1 MRVGSSAAKERC
13 ILVGGEGFAVSG
25 KFNKTWLAVAGVAVL
40 AGALG
45 VGWWMGKGQQPATPA
60 AVPAAQTATAAA
72 PQAANGGAPALP
84 ATATVGAADPFAAL
98 NCQPRQYNDALSLA
112 VTFTQ
117 PVDAKSNLDA
127 FLQVTDTGSTAGK
140 ADEDSE
146 SAAAAGQQPAS
157 VRPGDSAPKGKIV
170 KGNWVVGD
178 NPRVVY
184 FPYVQPQR
192 SYAITVRSGLPG
204 AGEKVALAEA
214 SHCEVSTQAMPPSFY
229 FASRGVV
236 LPAGQNGG
244 LPVATVNV
252 PEVDVQFL
260 RVSPERVPELFDTVL
275 GVGRT
280 PAASEDEDDN
290 GYDENDWRYAGNR
303 SLKGSVSNW
312 DLDRLNSL
320 TTSVYQGRFI
330 TDDKPNRRH
339 VTFLPVEGIK
349 ELQEPGIYVAVMSQ
363 PGRFRYESQVTYFY
377 VSDIGLHARRYSDR
391 IEAYSVSLKSGQ
403 AISGAVFEL
412 VDGAGK
418 PLAKA
423 AADAQGHVRFD
434 GSFANARVIRAS
446 RDKEMTVL
454 ALGEPALDLSEFDTG
469 GHASRANNLFVYA
482 GRNLY
487 RPGET
492 FHVSVLPRD
501 LDGRVLTPSPLTA
514 TIKRPDG
521 RTVQTALWQPQK
533 DLPGYVERAI
543 DLPLDAQTGTWMLEL
558 RVDPASRAP
567 DASWKF
573 QVEEFLPERMKMA
586 LTSGQDVLSPDEEL
600 TVDVQGD
607 YLYGA
612 PAAGNRLLAT
622 FQVKRDRF
630 ALAQQWPGFIFG
642 DVADDT
648 RRSFGELP
656 ETALDDKG
664 RAQLDVNPNA
674 SGTHSPMKVRVSASL
689 LESGGRPVVRSIE
702 RTVWP
707 ADKLIAVRPQFD
719 SDVARENAPAGFEV
733 IRANAQGK
741 VEPLAQA
748 QMRLF
753 REERQYYWRFDDQ
766 RGWNSG
772 YTETEEL
779 VDSRE
784 IALKDRTQLT
794 VPVKWGR
801 YRLEITDP
809 ETGETMRYR
818 FYAGWNAQDADAM
831 GNRPDRVQMKLEG
844 VPAKPGDTVKLT
856 LTPPHDGQALIT
868 VEGDRM
874 LWSKWV
880 AVKATGT
887 EVEIPVD
894 KEWKRHD
901 LYVAAAVFRPGSEG
915 DRVTPARALGLAFL
929 PIASADRKLD
939 VKLTAAPKVVPE
951 TKTTVRVKVDGAQG
965 KQAMVTLSAVDVGI
979 LNINQYATPDPLNYF
994 FGKHRYAPELL
1005 DMYGK
1010 LIEKMDGTKGKLKWG
1025 GDAAMRGDSKSLPKK
1040 VKLVD
1045 LFSGPVAL
1053 NAQGEADIPLDL
1065 PDFNGTLRLMAVA
1078 FTPDNYGS
1086 TDAEMVVAAPIVAE
1100 LNTPRFIT
1108 PGDQAAIALDVTN
1121 LSGAE
1126 QKISVKLEALDP
1138 LAIVDGVRTVT
1149 LKDKQR
1155 TTLRFTAT
1163 TTGSYGLGLMRL
1175 TVDGQ
1180 GGAKPVH
1187 IVRESVLQ
1195 VQPAHAPERQV
1206 RRLRLNPGES
1216 QPAQASWVASYYPDS
1231 TTVSLTVSNR
1241 PPFNVNR
1248 LVEDLLNYPYGCTEQ
1263 TISATM
1269 PWVMLDEESAK
1280 QFGLK
1285 PRTQAERA
1293 AKVAGAIGRLSGMR
1307 NSVGSYNL
1315 WSGSS
1320 SRDVWLTAYAV
1331 GFMQDARDRGF
1342 DVPESS
1348 LDRSRT
1354 WLLEQVQ
1361 QSTGAFGTWSANLRR
1376 NVEANRIDSSDAN
1389 VLREDHRRFAGLA
1402 TAALVLARDKK
1413 APLSTVRQLFDNYQE
1428 RARSPLPL
1436 VQLAAAFKLMGDEG
1450 RMKQALDLAMTRAY
1464 GININNRSSAYYDEW
1479 MGDYGSSVRD
1489 YALSYALVSQY
1500 ELRHERSENLLNQ
1513 LSSRLGNR
1521 SYLSTQEQM
1530 ALLLAARAAGGSKNT
1545 PWEAVL
1551 TVNGERKPLSGGKS
1565 DQTVSLAAADLAGTQ
1580 IQNTG
1585 SQSLFVEY
1593 DIQGSPTATP
1603 APRNDIIQLKRGWYR
1618 PDGRPWDGG
1627 TLQTGDMLVVWV
1639 QASANQN
1646 IPDGLLV
1653 DRVPAGFEVENLNL
1667 SQSPEMQDWKIG
1679 GRRVADA
1686 MSDSNIK
1693 HREFRDDRYVAA
1705 VSLGRGKVDV
1715 FYLVRVVTPGRYA
1728 VPSTVA
1734 EDMYRPE
1741 IRGVGEQWSTV
1752 EIRDRG
1758 AKRP

>member
-1 MRVGSSAAKERC
+1 MGKER
-13 ILVGGEGFAVSG
+13 
-25 KFNKTWLAVAGVAVL
+25 
-40 AGALG
+40 
-45 VGWWMGKGQQPATPA
+45 QPANPAPAVVSQPAPA
-60 AVPAAQTATAAA
+60 A
-72 PQAANGGAPALP
+72 GGGDAKPALP
-84 ATATVGAADPFAAL
+84 ASAVVGAAGPFAAL
-98 NCQPRQYNDALSLA
+98 SCQPRQYNDTLALA

-117 PVDAKSNLDA
+117 PVDAKANLDG
-127 FLQVTDTGSTAGK
+127 FLQVTDTGTAT
-140 ADEDSE
+140 DRDTE
-146 SAAAAGQQPAS
+146 SAATNGDQPAS
-157 VRPGDSAPKGKIV
+157 VRPGDSAPKGKIL

-178 NPRVVY
+178 NPRMVY

-192 SYAITVRSGLPG
+192 SYAISVRAGLPG
-204 AGEKVALAEA
+204 AGAGVKLADA
-214 SHCEVSTQAMPPSFY
+214 SNCEVNTQAMPPSFY

-252 PEVDVQFL
+252 SEVDVQFL

-275 GVGRT
+275 GVGRSS
-280 PAASEDEDDN
+280 ASADEEDD
-290 GYDENDWRYAGNR
+290 GGSEEDGWRYSDNR

-320 TTSVYQGRFI
+320 TTSVYQGRFL

-349 ELQEPGIYVAVMSQ
+349 ELQEPGIYIAVMSQ
-363 PGRFRYESQVTYFY
+363 PGRFRYEYQVTYFY

-391 IEAYSVSLKSGQ
+391 IEAYSVSLKSGT

-418 PLAKA
+418 SLAKA
-423 AADAQGHVRFD
+423 AADGQGHVRFD

-469 GHASRANNLFVYA
+469 GHISRPNNLFVYA

-492 FHVSVLPRD
+492 FNVSVLPRD

-521 RTVQTALWQPQK
+521 RTVLTTLWQPRK
-533 DLPGYVERAI
+533 DLPGYIERSI

-586 LTSGQDVLSPDEEL
+586 LTSGQEVLSPDETL

-612 PAAGNRLLAT
+612 PAAGNRLLSS
-622 FQVKRDRF
+622 FQVKRDRY
-630 ALAQQWPGFIFG
+630 ALPQEWPGFIFG
-642 DVADDT
+642 DVADDA
-648 RRSFGELP
+648 RRHFEELP

-664 RAQLDVNPNA
+664 RGQLEVDPRA
-674 SGTHSPMKVRVSASL
+674 SGTRSPMKVRVSASL

-702 RTVWP
+702 RSVWP
-707 ADKLIAVRPQFD
+707 ADRLIAVRPQFD
-719 SDVARENAPAGFEV
+719 GDVAREGAPAGFEV
-733 IRANAQGK
+733 LRVDAQGK
-741 VEPLAQA
+741 IAPLAQA
-748 QMRLF
+748 QMRLY

-784 IALKDRTQLT
+784 IALNDRAQLT

-801 YRLEITDP
+801 YRLEIADP
-809 ETGETMRYR
+809 ETGQTMRYR

-874 LWSKWV
+874 LWSTWV

-887 EVEIPVD
+887 QVEIPVD
-894 KEWKRHD
+894 KSWKRHD
-901 LYVAAAVFRPGSEG
+901 LYIAAAVFRPGSEG
-915 DRVTPARALGLAFL
+915 DRVTPARALGLTFL

-939 VKLTAAPKVVPE
+939 VKLTAAAKAVPE

-965 KQAMVTLSAVDVGI
+965 KQATVTLSAVDVGI
-979 LNINQYATPDPLNYF
+979 LNINQYRTPDPLDYF

-1045 LFSGPVAL
+1045 LFSGPVTL

-1086 TDAEMVVAAPIVAE
+1086 TDTEMVVAAPIVAE

-1126 QKISVKLEALDP
+1126 QKVTVKLEALDP
-1138 LAIVDGVRTVT
+1138 LGIVDGVKTVT

-1180 GGAKPVH
+1180 GGGKPVR

-1195 VQPAHAPERQV
+1195 VQPAYAAERQV
-1206 RRLRLNPGES
+1206 RRLRLNPGETNA
-1216 QPAQASWVASYYPDS
+1216 PQASWVASYYPDS
-1231 TTVSLTVSNR
+1231 TTVSMTVSNR
-1241 PPFNVNR
+1241 PPINVNR
-1248 LVEDLLNYPYGCTEQ
+1248 LVEGLLNYPYGCTEQ
-1263 TISATM
+1263 TISATL
-1269 PWVMLDEESAK
+1269 PWVMLDEAAAK

-1285 PRTQAERA
+1285 PRTQAERE
-1293 AKVAGAIGRLSGMR
+1293 AKVAGAIGRLAGMR
-1307 NSVGSYNL
+1307 NAVGSYNL
-1315 WSGSS
+1315 WSSSS

-1331 GFMQDARDRGF
+1331 GFMQDARDNGF
-1342 DVPESS
+1342 EVPEAS
-1348 LDRSRT
+1348 LDRSRQ

-1361 QSTGAFGTWSANLRR
+1361 QSSGAFGTWSANLKR
-1376 NVEANRIDSSDAN
+1376 NVESGRYDSNDAN
-1389 VLREDHRRFAGLA
+1389 ILREDHRRFAGLA
-1402 TAALVLARDKK
+1402 TAALALARDKK
-1413 APLSTVRQLFDNYQE
+1413 APLSTMRQLYDNYQE

-1450 RMKQALDLAMTRAY
+1450 RMKSALDQAMAREYGLNTRRNS
-1464 GININNRSSAYYDEW
+1464 GYYDEW
-1479 MGDYGSSVRD
+1479 LGDYGSSVRD
-1489 YALSYALVSQY
+1489 YALAYAIANKY
-1500 ELRHERSENLLNQ
+1500 ELHHERLDNLLTQ
-1513 LSSRLGNR
+1513 LASRLGNR

-1530 ALLLAARAAGGSKNT
+1530 SLLLAARAMGGDKAT
-1545 PWEAVL
+1545 PWSATL
-1551 TVNGERKPLSGGKS
+1551 TVNGSTKALAGGTS
-1565 DQTVSLAAADLAGTQ
+1565 DQTVSLSAADLAGVQ
-1580 IQNTG
+1580 LLNTG

-1593 DIQGSPTATP
+1593 DIQGSPTTAP
-1603 APRNDIIQLKRGWYR
+1603 APRNDVIQLKRGWYR

-1627 TLQTGDMLVVWV
+1627 SLQTGDMLVVWV

-1667 SQSPEMQDWKIG
+1667 SQSPEMQEWTIG
-1679 GRRVADA
+1679 GRRVAEA
-1686 MSDSNIK
+1686 MSDPNIK

>member
-1 MRVGSSAAKERC
+1 M
-13 ILVGGEGFAVSG
+13 
-25 KFNKTWLAVAGVAVL
+25 VL
-40 AGALG
+40 AGAIG
-45 VGWWMGKGQQPATPA
+45 VGWWMGKDKQAPAP
-60 AVPAAQTATAAA
+60 AAA
-72 PQAANGGAPALP
+72 PAVSAPAQAP
-84 ATATVGAADPFAAL
+84 AAAAPAETKPALGASATVGAPDPFAAL
-98 NCQPRQYNDALSLA
+98 TCQPRQYNDALSLS

-117 PVDAKSNLDA
+117 PVNAKAKLDD
-127 FLQVTDTGSTAGK
+127 FLQVTDLGASSGK
-140 ADEDSE
+140 ADQDSE
-146 SAAAAGQQPAS
+146 SAASDQPAS
-157 VRPGDSAPKGKIV
+157 VKPGDSAPQGKIV
-170 KGNWVVGD
+170 KGSWIVGD
-178 NPRVVY
+178 NPRMVY
-184 FPYVQPQR
+184 FPYIQPQR
-192 SYAITVRSGLPG
+192 KYAITVRSGLPG
-204 AGEKVALAEA
+204 AADKVVLTQA
-214 SHCEVSTQAMPPSFY
+214 SNCEVNTQAMPPSFY

-252 PEVDVQFL
+252 SEVDVQFL
-260 RVSPERVPELFDTVL
+260 RVAPDRVPELFETVL
-275 GVGRT
+275 GIGRKT
-280 PAASEDEDDN
+280 ADTSDDEDEGGYNEDDA
-290 GYDENDWRYAGNR
+290 WRYSDNR
-303 SLKGSVSNW
+303 GLKGSVSNW

-320 TTSVYQGRFI
+320 TTSVYQGRFL

-339 VTFLPVEGIK
+339 VTFLPVEGVK
-349 ELQEPGIYVAVMSQ
+349 ELQEPGIYIAVMSQ
-363 PGRFRYESQVTYFY
+363 PGRFRYEYQVTYFY

-391 IEAYSVSLKSGQ
+391 VEAYSVSLKSGQ
-403 AISGAVFEL
+403 AIPGAVFEL

-418 PLAKA
+418 TLAKA

-434 GSFANARVIRAS
+434 GSFTNARVIRAS

-454 ALGEPALDLSEFDTG
+454 ALAEPALDLSEFDTG
-469 GHASRANNLFVYA
+469 GHVSRPNNLFVYA

-492 FHVSVLPRD
+492 FNVSVLPRD
-501 LDGRVLTPSPLTA
+501 LDGRMLTPAPLTA

-521 RTVQTALWQPQK
+521 RVVQTTLWQPKK
-533 DLPGYVERAI
+533 DLVGYVERAI
-543 DLPLDAQTGTWMLEL
+543 DLPLDAQTGSWLLEL

-573 QVEEFLPERMKMA
+573 QVEEFLPERMKMT
-586 LTSGQDVLSPDEEL
+586 LTSEQEVLEPDEEL

-612 PAAGNRLLAT
+612 PAAGNRLLST

-630 ALAQQWPGFIFG
+630 AQAQKWPGFIFG

-656 ETALDDKG
+656 EAALDDKG
-664 RAQLDVNPNA
+664 YTQISINPNA

-702 RTVWP
+702 RSVWP
-707 ADKLIAVRPQFD
+707 AEKLIAVRPQFD
-719 SDVARENAPAGFEV
+719 SDVAREGAPAAFEV
-733 IRANAQGK
+733 IRVNAQG
-741 VEPLAQA
+741 ELQPLAQA

-784 IALKDRTQLT
+784 IALNDRTPLT

-801 YRLEITDP
+801 YRLEVADP

-818 FYAGWNAQDADAM
+818 FYAGWNAQDADSM

-844 VPAKPGDTVKLT
+844 VPAKPGDTVKVT
-856 LTPPHDGQALIT
+856 LTPPHDGQALVT

-874 LWSKWV
+874 LWSTWV

-887 EVEIPVD
+887 VVEIPVNKD
-894 KEWKRHD
+894 WKRHD

-939 VKLTAAPKVVPE
+939 VKLTAAPKTVPE

-965 KQAMVTLSAVDVGI
+965 KQATVTLSAVDVGI
-979 LNINQYATPDPLNYF
+979 LNINQYATPDPLDYF

-1045 LFSGPVAL
+1045 LFSGPVTL

-1078 FTPDNYGS
+1078 FTADNYGS
-1086 TDAEMVVAAPIVAE
+1086 TDTEMVVAAPIVAE

-1108 PGDQAAIALDVTN
+1108 PGDQAAIALDLTN

-1126 QKISVKLEALDP
+1126 QKISIKLEALDP
-1138 LAIVDGVRTVT
+1138 LAITDGVRTVT

-1155 TTLRFTAT
+1155 TTLRFNAT

-1175 TVDGQ
+1175 TIDGQ

-1195 VQPAHAPERQV
+1195 VQPAYAGERQV
-1206 RRLRLNPGES
+1206 RRLRLNPGETNV
-1216 QPAQASWVASYYPDS
+1216 AQASWVSSYYPDS
-1231 TTVSLTVSNR
+1231 ALVSLTVSNR

-1248 LVEDLLNYPYGCTEQ
+1248 LVEGLLAYPYGCAEQ
-1263 TISATM
+1263 TISRAL
-1269 PWVMLDEESAK
+1269 PWVLIDDAVAK

-1285 PRTQAERA
+1285 PHSQVERA
-1293 AKVAGAIGRLSGMR
+1293 AQVSGAIGRLSGMR
-1307 NSVGSYNL
+1307 NAVGSYNL

-1331 GFMQDARDRGF
+1331 GFLQDARDQGF
-1342 DVPESS
+1342 EVPEAT
-1348 LDRSRT
+1348 LDRSRQ

-1361 QSTGAFGTWSANLRR
+1361 QTSNSFGTWSVNLRR
-1376 NVEANRIDSSDAN
+1376 NIEAGRIDSSDAN
-1389 VLREDHRRFAGLA
+1389 ILREDHRRFAGLS
-1402 TAALVLARDKK
+1402 TAVLALARDKK

-1436 VQLAAAFKLMGDEG
+1436 IQLAAAFKLMGDEG
-1450 RMKQALDLAMTRAY
+1450 RMKSALDAAMTREY
-1464 GININNRSSAYYDEW
+1464 GFPRRNYNAYYDEW
-1479 MGDYGSSVRD
+1479 LGDYGSSVRD
-1489 YALSYALVSQY
+1489 YALSYALANQY
-1500 ELRHERSENLLNQ
+1500 GLKHERLENLLTQ
-1513 LSSRLGNR
+1513 LTSRLGNR
-1521 SYLSTQEQM
+1521 SYLSTQERM
-1530 ALLLAARAAGGSKNT
+1530 ALLMAARAIGGDKGT
-1545 PWEAVL
+1545 PWEAAL
-1551 TVNGERKPLSGGKS
+1551 TVNGVRKPLDGGKS
-1565 DQTVSLAAADLAGTQ
+1565 DQTVGLTAADLANTQ
-1580 IQNTG
+1580 ILNTG
-1585 SQSLFVEY
+1585 AQSLFLEY
-1593 DIQGSPTATP
+1593 DIQGSPTVAP
-1603 APRNDIIQLKRGWYR
+1603 KPRNDVIQLKRGWYR
-1618 PDGRPWDGG
+1618 PDGKPWDGG
-1627 TLQTGDMLVVWV
+1627 TLQSGDMLVVWV

-1646 IPDGLLV
+1646 IPDALIE

-1667 SQSPEMQDWKIG
+1667 SQSPEMQEWTIG
-1679 GRRVADA
+1679 GRRVAEA

>member
-1 MRVGSSAAKERC
+1 M
-13 ILVGGEGFAVSG
+13 SG
-25 KFNKTWLAVAGVAVL
+25 KISKAWLATAGVVVL
-40 AGALG
+40 AGAIG
-45 VGWWMGKGQQPATPA
+45 VGWWMGKERQPANPA
-60 AVPAAQTATAAA
+60 PAVVSQPAATAA
-72 PQAANGGAPALP
+72 GGDAKPALP
-84 ATATVGAADPFAAL
+84 ASAVVGAADPFAAL
-98 NCQPRQYNDALSLA
+98 SCQPRQYNDTLALA

-117 PVDAKSNLDA
+117 PVDAKSDLDSY
-127 FLQVTDTGSTAGK
+127 LQVTDTGSASDK
-140 ADEDSE
+140 DSE
-146 SAAAAGQQPAS
+146 SAASNGDQPAS
-157 VRPGDSAPKGKIV
+157 VRPGDSAPKGKIL
-170 KGNWVVGD
+170 KGDWVVGD
-178 NPRVVY
+178 NPRMVY

-192 SYAITVRSGLPG
+192 SYAISVRAGLPG
-204 AGEKVALAEA
+204 AGGIKLAEA
-214 SHCEVSTQAMPPSFY
+214 SNCEVNTQAMPPSFY

-252 PEVDVQFL
+252 SEVDVQFL

-275 GVGRT
+275 GIGRST
-280 PAASEDEDDN
+280 GSGEEEDSGDEEDN
-290 GYDENDWRYAGNR
+290 WRYSDNR

-320 TTSVYQGRFI
+320 TTSVYQGRFV

-349 ELQEPGIYVAVMSQ
+349 ELQEPGIYIAVMSQ
-363 PGRFRYESQVTYFY
+363 PGRFRYEYQVTYFY

-391 IEAYSVSLKSGQ
+391 IEAYSVSLKSGT

-418 PLAKA
+418 SLAKA
-423 AADAQGHVRFD
+423 AADGQGHVRFD

-469 GHASRANNLFVYA
+469 GHVSRPNNLFVYA

-492 FHVSVLPRD
+492 FNVSVLPRD
-501 LDGRVLTPSPLTA
+501 LDGRMLAPSPLTA

-521 RTVQTALWQPQK
+521 RTVLSTLWQPQK
-533 DLPGYVERAI
+533 DLPGYLERSI
-543 DLPLDAQTGTWMLEL
+543 DLPLDAQTGTWLLEL

-586 LTSGQDVLSPDEEL
+586 LTSDQEVLSPEETL
-600 TVDVQGD
+600 TVDVKGD

-612 PAAGNRLLAT
+612 PAAGNRLLSS

-630 ALAQQWPGFIFG
+630 ALPQQWPGFIFG
-642 DVADDT
+642 DVADDA
-648 RRSFGELP
+648 RRHFEELP

-664 RAQLDVNPNA
+664 RGQLEVDPRTG
-674 SGTHSPMKVRVSASL
+674 GTRSPMKVRVSASL

-702 RTVWP
+702 RSVWP
-707 ADKLIAVRPQFD
+707 ADRLIAVRPQFD
-719 SDVARENAPAGFEV
+719 GDVAREGAPAGFEV
-733 IRANAQGK
+733 LRVDAQGK
-741 VEPLAQA
+741 IAPLAQA
-748 QMRLF
+748 QMRLY
-753 REERQYYWRFDDQ
+753 REDRQYYWRFDDQ

-779 VDSRE
+779 LDSRE
-784 IALKDRTQLT
+784 IALNDRSQLT

-801 YRLEITDP
+801 YRLEIADP
-809 ETGETMRYR
+809 ETGQTLRYR
-818 FYAGWNAQDADAM
+818 FYAGWNAQDSDAM

-874 LWSKWV
+874 LWSTWV

-887 EVEIPVD
+887 QVEIPVD
-894 KEWKRHD
+894 KSWKRHD
-901 LYVAAAVFRPGSEG
+901 LYIAAAVFRPGSEG
-915 DRVTPARALGLAFL
+915 DRVTPARALGLTFL

-939 VKLTAAPKVVPE
+939 VKLTAPPKAVPE
-951 TKTTVRVKVDGAQG
+951 TKATVRVKVDGASG
-965 KQAMVTLSAVDVGI
+965 KQATVTLSAVDVGI
-979 LNINQYATPDPLNYF
+979 LNINQYKTPDPLDYF

-1045 LFSGPVAL
+1045 LFSGPVTL

-1086 TDAEMVVAAPIVAE
+1086 TDTEMVVAAPIVAE

-1126 QKISVKLEALDP
+1126 QKVTVKLEALDP
-1138 LAIVDGVRTVT
+1138 LGIVDGVKTVT

-1180 GGAKPVH
+1180 GGGKPVR

-1195 VQPAHAPERQV
+1195 VQPAYAAERQV
-1206 RRLRLNPGES
+1206 RRLRLNPGETNA
-1216 QPAQASWVASYYPDS
+1216 PQASWVASYYPDS
-1231 TTVSLTVSNR
+1231 TTVSMTVSNR
-1241 PPFNVNR
+1241 PPINVNR
-1248 LVEDLLNYPYGCTEQ
+1248 LVEGLLNYPYGCTEQ
-1263 TISATM
+1263 TISATL
-1269 PWVMLDEESAK
+1269 PWVMLDEAAAK

-1285 PRTQAERA
+1285 PRTQAERE
-1293 AKVAGAIGRLSGMR
+1293 AKVAGAIGRLAGMR
-1307 NSVGSYNL
+1307 NAVGSYNL
-1315 WSGSS
+1315 WSSSS

-1331 GFMQDARDRGF
+1331 GFMQDARDNGF
-1342 DVPESS
+1342 EVPEAS
-1348 LDRSRT
+1348 LDRSRQ

-1361 QSTGAFGTWSANLRR
+1361 QSSGAFGTWSANLKR
-1376 NVEANRIDSSDAN
+1376 NVESGRYDSNDAN
-1389 VLREDHRRFAGLA
+1389 ILREDHRRFAGLA
-1402 TAALVLARDKK
+1402 TAALALARDKK
-1413 APLSTVRQLFDNYQE
+1413 APLSTVRQLYDNYQE

-1450 RMKQALDLAMTRAY
+1450 RMKSALDQAMAREYGLNTRRNS
-1464 GININNRSSAYYDEW
+1464 GYYDEW
-1479 MGDYGSSVRD
+1479 LGDYGSSVRD
-1489 YALSYALVSQY
+1489 YALAYAIANKY
-1500 ELRHERSENLLNQ
+1500 ELHHERLDNLLTQ
-1513 LSSRLGNR
+1513 LASRLGNR

-1530 ALLLAARAAGGSKNT
+1530 SLLLAARAMGGDKAT
-1545 PWEAVL
+1545 PWSATL
-1551 TVNGERKPLSGGKS
+1551 TVNGSTKALAGGTS
-1565 DQTVSLAAADLAGTQ
+1565 DQTVSLSAADLAGVQ
-1580 IQNTG
+1580 LLNTG

-1593 DIQGSPTATP
+1593 DIQGSPTTAP
-1603 APRNDIIQLKRGWYR
+1603 APRNDVIQLKRGWYR

-1627 TLQTGDMLVVWV
+1627 SLQTGDMLVVWV

-1667 SQSPEMQDWKIG
+1667 SQSPEMQEWTIG
-1679 GRRVADA
+1679 GRRVAEA
-1686 MSDSNIK
+1686 MSDPNIK

>member
-1 MRVGSSAAKERC
+1 M
-13 ILVGGEGFAVSG
+13 
-25 KFNKTWLAVAGVAVL
+25 
-40 AGALG
+40 AGAIG
-45 VGWWMGKGQQPATPA
+45 VGWWMGKERQPANPAPAVVSQPAPA
-60 AVPAAQTATAAA
+60 A
-72 PQAANGGAPALP
+72 GGGGDAKPALP
-84 ATATVGAADPFAAL
+84 ASAVVGAADPFAAL
-98 NCQPRQYNDALSLA
+98 SCQPRQYNDTLALA

-117 PVDAKSNLDA
+117 PVDAKANLDG
-127 FLQVTDTGSTAGK
+127 FLQVTDTGTAT
-140 ADEDSE
+140 DRDTE
-146 SAAAAGQQPAS
+146 SAATNGDQPAS
-157 VRPGDSAPKGKIV
+157 VRPGDSAPKGKIL

-178 NPRVVY
+178 NPRMVY

-192 SYAITVRSGLPG
+192 SYAISVRAGLPG
-204 AGEKVALAEA
+204 AGAGVKLADA
-214 SHCEVSTQAMPPSFY
+214 SNCEVNTQAMPPSFY

-252 PEVDVQFL
+252 SEVDVQFL

-275 GVGRT
+275 GVGRSS
-280 PAASEDEDDN
+280 ASADEEDD
-290 GYDENDWRYAGNR
+290 GGSEEDGWRYSDNR

-320 TTSVYQGRFI
+320 TTSVYQGRFL

-349 ELQEPGIYVAVMSQ
+349 ELQEPGIYIAVMSQ
-363 PGRFRYESQVTYFY
+363 PGRFRYEYQVTYFY

-391 IEAYSVSLKSGQ
+391 IEAYSVSLKSGT

-418 PLAKA
+418 SLAKA
-423 AADAQGHVRFD
+423 AADGQGHVRFD

-469 GHASRANNLFVYA
+469 GHISRPNNLFVYA

-492 FHVSVLPRD
+492 FNVSVLPRD

-521 RTVQTALWQPQK
+521 RTVLTTLWQPRK
-533 DLPGYVERAI
+533 DLPGYIERSI

-586 LTSGQDVLSPDEEL
+586 LTSGQEVLSPDETL

-612 PAAGNRLLAT
+612 PAAGNRLLSS
-622 FQVKRDRF
+622 FQVKRDRY
-630 ALAQQWPGFIFG
+630 ALPQEWPGFIFG
-642 DVADDT
+642 DVADDA
-648 RRSFGELP
+648 RRHFEELP

-664 RAQLDVNPNA
+664 RGQLEVDPRT
-674 SGTHSPMKVRVSASL
+674 SGTRSPMKVRVSASL

-702 RTVWP
+702 RSVWP
-707 ADKLIAVRPQFD
+707 ADRLIAVRPQFD
-719 SDVARENAPAGFEV
+719 GDVAREGAPAGFEV
-733 IRANAQGK
+733 LRVDAQGK
-741 VEPLAQA
+741 IAPLAQA
-748 QMRLF
+748 QMRLY

-784 IALKDRTQLT
+784 IALNDRAQLT

-801 YRLEITDP
+801 YRLEIADP
-809 ETGETMRYR
+809 ETGQTMRYR

-874 LWSKWV
+874 LWSTWV

-887 EVEIPVD
+887 QVEIPVD
-894 KEWKRHD
+894 KSWKRHD
-901 LYVAAAVFRPGSEG
+901 LYIAAAVFRPGSEG
-915 DRVTPARALGLAFL
+915 DRVTPARALGLTFL

-939 VKLTAAPKVVPE
+939 VKLTAAAKAVPE

-965 KQAMVTLSAVDVGI
+965 KQATVTLSAVDVGI
-979 LNINQYATPDPLNYF
+979 LNINQYRTPDPLDYF

-1045 LFSGPVAL
+1045 LFSGPVTL

-1086 TDAEMVVAAPIVAE
+1086 TDTEMVVAAPIVAE

-1126 QKISVKLEALDP
+1126 QKVTVKLEALDP
-1138 LAIVDGVRTVT
+1138 LGIVDGVKTVT

-1180 GGAKPVH
+1180 GGGKPVR

-1195 VQPAHAPERQV
+1195 VQPAYAAERQV
-1206 RRLRLNPGES
+1206 RRLRLNPGETNA
-1216 QPAQASWVASYYPDS
+1216 PQASWVASYYPDS
-1231 TTVSLTVSNR
+1231 TTVSMTVSNR
-1241 PPFNVNR
+1241 PPINVNR
-1248 LVEDLLNYPYGCTEQ
+1248 LVEGLLNYPYGCTEQ
-1263 TISATM
+1263 TISATL
-1269 PWVMLDEESAK
+1269 PWVMLDEAAAK

-1285 PRTQAERA
+1285 PRTQAERE
-1293 AKVAGAIGRLSGMR
+1293 AKVAGAIGRLAGMR
-1307 NSVGSYNL
+1307 NAVGSYNL
-1315 WSGSS
+1315 WSSSS

-1331 GFMQDARDRGF
+1331 GFMQDARDNGF
-1342 DVPESS
+1342 EVPEAS
-1348 LDRSRT
+1348 LDRSRQ

-1361 QSTGAFGTWSANLRR
+1361 QSSGAFGTWSANLKR
-1376 NVEANRIDSSDAN
+1376 NVESGRYDSNDAN
-1389 VLREDHRRFAGLA
+1389 ILREDHRRFAGLA
-1402 TAALVLARDKK
+1402 TAALALARDKK
-1413 APLSTVRQLFDNYQE
+1413 APLSTVRQLYDNYQE

-1450 RMKQALDLAMTRAY
+1450 RMKSALDQAMAREYGLNTRRNS
-1464 GININNRSSAYYDEW
+1464 GYYDEW
-1479 MGDYGSSVRD
+1479 LGDYGSSVRD
-1489 YALSYALVSQY
+1489 YALAYAIANKY
-1500 ELRHERSENLLNQ
+1500 ELHHERLDNLLTQ
-1513 LSSRLGNR
+1513 LASRLGNR

-1530 ALLLAARAAGGSKNT
+1530 SLLLAARAMGGDKAT
-1545 PWEAVL
+1545 PWSATL
-1551 TVNGERKPLSGGKS
+1551 TVNGSTKALAGGTS
-1565 DQTVSLAAADLAGTQ
+1565 DQTVSLSAADLAGVQ
-1580 IQNTG
+1580 LLNTG

-1593 DIQGSPTATP
+1593 DIQGSPTTAP
-1603 APRNDIIQLKRGWYR
+1603 APRNDVIQLKRGWYR

-1627 TLQTGDMLVVWV
+1627 SLQTGDMLVVWV

-1667 SQSPEMQDWKIG
+1667 SQSPEMQEWTIG
-1679 GRRVADA
+1679 GRRVAEA
-1686 MSDSNIK
+1686 MSDPNIK

>member
-1 MRVGSSAAKERC
+1 M
-13 ILVGGEGFAVSG
+13 SG
-25 KFNKTWLAVAGVAVL
+25 KISKAWLATAGVVVL
-40 AGALG
+40 AGAIG
-45 VGWWMGKGQQPATPA
+45 VGWWMGKERQPANPAPAVVSQPAPA
-60 AVPAAQTATAAA
+60 A
-72 PQAANGGAPALP
+72 GGGGDAKPALP
-84 ATATVGAADPFAAL
+84 ASAVVGAADPFAAL
-98 NCQPRQYNDALSLA
+98 SCQPRQYNDTLALA

-117 PVDAKSNLDA
+117 PVDAKANLDG
-127 FLQVTDTGSTAGK
+127 FLQVTDTGTAT
-140 ADEDSE
+140 DRDTE
-146 SAAAAGQQPAS
+146 SAATNGDQPAS
-157 VRPGDSAPKGKIV
+157 VRPGDSAPKGKIL

-178 NPRVVY
+178 NPRMVY

-192 SYAITVRSGLPG
+192 SYAISVRAGLPG
-204 AGEKVALAEA
+204 AGAGVKLADA
-214 SHCEVSTQAMPPSFY
+214 SNCEVNTQAMPPSFY

-252 PEVDVQFL
+252 SEVDVQFL

-275 GVGRT
+275 GVGRSS
-280 PAASEDEDDN
+280 ASADEEDD
-290 GYDENDWRYAGNR
+290 GDSEEDGWRYSDNR

-320 TTSVYQGRFI
+320 TTSVYQGRFL

-349 ELQEPGIYVAVMSQ
+349 ELQEPGIYIAVMSQ
-363 PGRFRYESQVTYFY
+363 PGRFRYEYQVTYFY

-391 IEAYSVSLKSGQ
+391 IEAYSVSLKSGT

-418 PLAKA
+418 SLAKA
-423 AADAQGHVRFD
+423 AADGQGHVRFD

-469 GHASRANNLFVYA
+469 GHISRPNNLFVYA

-492 FHVSVLPRD
+492 FNVSVLPRD

-521 RTVQTALWQPQK
+521 RTVLTTLWQPRK
-533 DLPGYVERAI
+533 DLPGYIERSI

-586 LTSGQDVLSPDEEL
+586 LTSGQEVLSPDETL

-612 PAAGNRLLAT
+612 PAAGNRLLSS
-622 FQVKRDRF
+622 FQVKRDRY
-630 ALAQQWPGFIFG
+630 ALPQEWPGFIFG
-642 DVADDT
+642 DVADDA
-648 RRSFGELP
+648 RRHFEELP

-664 RAQLDVNPNA
+664 RGELEVDPRT
-674 SGTHSPMKVRVSASL
+674 SGTRSPMKVRVSASL

-702 RTVWP
+702 RSVWP
-707 ADKLIAVRPQFD
+707 ADRLIAVRPQFD
-719 SDVARENAPAGFEV
+719 GDVAREGAPAGFEV
-733 IRANAQGK
+733 LRVDAQGK
-741 VEPLAQA
+741 IAPLAQA
-748 QMRLF
+748 QMRLY

-784 IALKDRTQLT
+784 IALNDRAQLT

-801 YRLEITDP
+801 YRLEIADP
-809 ETGETMRYR
+809 ETGQTMRYR

-874 LWSKWV
+874 LWSTWV

-887 EVEIPVD
+887 QVEIPVD
-894 KEWKRHD
+894 KSWKRHD
-901 LYVAAAVFRPGSEG
+901 LYIAAAVFRPGSEG
-915 DRVTPARALGLAFL
+915 DRVTPARALGLTFL

-939 VKLTAAPKVVPE
+939 VKLTAAAKAVPE

-965 KQAMVTLSAVDVGI
+965 KQATVTLSAVDVGI
-979 LNINQYATPDPLNYF
+979 LNINQYRTPDPLDYF

-1045 LFSGPVAL
+1045 LFSGPVTL

-1086 TDAEMVVAAPIVAE
+1086 TDTEMVVAAPIVAE

-1126 QKISVKLEALDP
+1126 QKVTVKLEALDP
-1138 LAIVDGVRTVT
+1138 LGIVDGVKTVT

-1180 GGAKPVH
+1180 GGGKPVR

-1195 VQPAHAPERQV
+1195 VQPAYAAERQV
-1206 RRLRLNPGES
+1206 RRLRLNPGETNA
-1216 QPAQASWVASYYPDS
+1216 PQASWVASYYPDS
-1231 TTVSLTVSNR
+1231 TTVSMTVSNR
-1241 PPFNVNR
+1241 PPINVNR
-1248 LVEDLLNYPYGCTEQ
+1248 LVEGLLNYPYGCTEQ
-1263 TISATM
+1263 TISATL
-1269 PWVMLDEESAK
+1269 PWVMLDEAAAK

-1285 PRTQAERA
+1285 PRTQAERE
-1293 AKVAGAIGRLSGMR
+1293 AKVAGAIGRLAGMR
-1307 NSVGSYNL
+1307 NAVGSYNL
-1315 WSGSS
+1315 WSSSS

-1331 GFMQDARDRGF
+1331 GFMQDARDNGF
-1342 DVPESS
+1342 EVPEAS
-1348 LDRSRT
+1348 LERSRQ

-1361 QSTGAFGTWSANLRR
+1361 QSSGAFGTWSANLKR
-1376 NVEANRIDSSDAN
+1376 NVESGRYDSNDAN
-1389 VLREDHRRFAGLA
+1389 ILREDHRRFAGLA
-1402 TAALVLARDKK
+1402 TAALALARDKK
-1413 APLSTVRQLFDNYQE
+1413 APLSTVRQLYDNYQE

-1450 RMKQALDLAMTRAY
+1450 RMKSALDQAMAREYGLNTRRNS
-1464 GININNRSSAYYDEW
+1464 GYYDEW
-1479 MGDYGSSVRD
+1479 LGDYGSSVRD
-1489 YALSYALVSQY
+1489 YALAYAIANKY
-1500 ELRHERSENLLNQ
+1500 ELHHERLDNLLTQ
-1513 LSSRLGNR
+1513 LASRLGNR

-1530 ALLLAARAAGGSKNT
+1530 SLLLAARAMGGDKAT
-1545 PWEAVL
+1545 PWSATL
-1551 TVNGERKPLSGGKS
+1551 TVNGSTKALAGGTS
-1565 DQTVSLAAADLAGTQ
+1565 DQTVSLSAADLAGVQ
-1580 IQNTG
+1580 LLNTG

-1593 DIQGSPTATP
+1593 DIQGSPITAP
-1603 APRNDIIQLKRGWYR
+1603 APRNDVIQLKRGWYR

-1627 TLQTGDMLVVWV
+1627 SLQTGDMLVVWV

-1667 SQSPEMQDWKIG
+1667 SQSPEMQEWTIG
-1679 GRRVADA
+1679 GRRVAEA
-1686 MSDSNIK
+1686 MSDPNIK

>member
-1 MRVGSSAAKERC
+1 MGKER
-13 ILVGGEGFAVSG
+13 
-25 KFNKTWLAVAGVAVL
+25 
-40 AGALG
+40 
-45 VGWWMGKGQQPATPA
+45 QPANPAPAVVSQPAPA
-60 AVPAAQTATAAA
+60 A
-72 PQAANGGAPALP
+72 GGGGDAKPALP
-84 ATATVGAADPFAAL
+84 ASAVVGAADPFAAL
-98 NCQPRQYNDALSLA
+98 SCQPRQYNDTLALA

-117 PVDAKSNLDA
+117 PVDAKANLDG
-127 FLQVTDTGSTAGK
+127 FLQVTDTGTAT
-140 ADEDSE
+140 DRDTE
-146 SAAAAGQQPAS
+146 SAATNGDQPAS
-157 VRPGDSAPKGKIV
+157 VRPGDSAPKGKIL

-178 NPRVVY
+178 NPRMVY

-192 SYAITVRSGLPG
+192 SYAISVRAGLPG
-204 AGEKVALAEA
+204 AGAGVKLADA
-214 SHCEVSTQAMPPSFY
+214 SNCEVNTQAMPPSFY

-252 PEVDVQFL
+252 SEVDVQFL

-275 GVGRT
+275 GVGRSS
-280 PAASEDEDDN
+280 ASADEEDD
-290 GYDENDWRYAGNR
+290 GGSEEDGWRYSDNR

-320 TTSVYQGRFI
+320 TTSVYQGRFL

-349 ELQEPGIYVAVMSQ
+349 ELQEPGIYIAVMSQ
-363 PGRFRYESQVTYFY
+363 PGRFRYEYQVTYFY

-391 IEAYSVSLKSGQ
+391 IEAYSVSLKSGT

-418 PLAKA
+418 SLAKA
-423 AADAQGHVRFD
+423 AADGQGHVRFD

-469 GHASRANNLFVYA
+469 GHISRPNNLFVYA

-492 FHVSVLPRD
+492 FNVSVLPRD

-521 RTVQTALWQPQK
+521 RTVLTTLWQPRK
-533 DLPGYVERAI
+533 DLPGYIERSI

-586 LTSGQDVLSPDEEL
+586 LTSGQEVLSPDETL

-612 PAAGNRLLAT
+612 PAAGNRLLSS
-622 FQVKRDRF
+622 FQVKRDRY
-630 ALAQQWPGFIFG
+630 ALPQEWPGFIFG
-642 DVADDT
+642 DVADDA
-648 RRSFGELP
+648 RRHFEELP

-664 RAQLDVNPNA
+664 RGELEVDPRT
-674 SGTHSPMKVRVSASL
+674 SGTRSPMKVRVSASL

-702 RTVWP
+702 RSVWP
-707 ADKLIAVRPQFD
+707 ADRLIAVRPQFD
-719 SDVARENAPAGFEV
+719 GDVAREGAPAGFEV
-733 IRANAQGK
+733 LRVDAQGK
-741 VEPLAQA
+741 IAPLAQA
-748 QMRLF
+748 QMRLY

-784 IALKDRTQLT
+784 IALNDRAQLT

-801 YRLEITDP
+801 YRLEIADP
-809 ETGETMRYR
+809 ETGQTMRYR

-874 LWSKWV
+874 LWSTWV

-887 EVEIPVD
+887 QVEIPVD
-894 KEWKRHD
+894 KSWKRHD
-901 LYVAAAVFRPGSEG
+901 LYIAAAVFRPGSEG
-915 DRVTPARALGLAFL
+915 DRVTPARALGLTFL

-939 VKLTAAPKVVPE
+939 VKLTAAAKAVPE

-965 KQAMVTLSAVDVGI
+965 KQATVTLSAVDVGI
-979 LNINQYATPDPLNYF
+979 LNINQYRTPDPLDYF

-1045 LFSGPVAL
+1045 LFSGPVTL

-1086 TDAEMVVAAPIVAE
+1086 TDTEMVVAAPIVAE

-1126 QKISVKLEALDP
+1126 QKVTVKLEALDP
-1138 LAIVDGVRTVT
+1138 LGIVDGVKTVT

-1180 GGAKPVH
+1180 GGGKPVR

-1195 VQPAHAPERQV
+1195 VQPAYAAERQV
-1206 RRLRLNPGES
+1206 RRLRLNPGETNA
-1216 QPAQASWVASYYPDS
+1216 PQASWVASYYPDS
-1231 TTVSLTVSNR
+1231 TTVSMTVSNR
-1241 PPFNVNR
+1241 PPINVNR
-1248 LVEDLLNYPYGCTEQ
+1248 LVEGLLNYPYGCTEQ
-1263 TISATM
+1263 TISATL
-1269 PWVMLDEESAK
+1269 PWVMLDEAAAK

-1285 PRTQAERA
+1285 PRTQAERE
-1293 AKVAGAIGRLSGMR
+1293 AKVAGAIGRLAGMR
-1307 NSVGSYNL
+1307 NAVGSYNL
-1315 WSGSS
+1315 WSSSS

-1331 GFMQDARDRGF
+1331 GFMQDARDNGF
-1342 DVPESS
+1342 EVPEAS
-1348 LDRSRT
+1348 LDRSRQ

-1361 QSTGAFGTWSANLRR
+1361 QSSGAFGTWSANLKR
-1376 NVEANRIDSSDAN
+1376 NVESGRYDSNDAN
-1389 VLREDHRRFAGLA
+1389 ILREDHRRFAGLA
-1402 TAALVLARDKK
+1402 TAALALARDKK
-1413 APLSTVRQLFDNYQE
+1413 APLSTVRQLYDNYQE

-1450 RMKQALDLAMTRAY
+1450 RMKSALDQAMAREYGLNTRRNS
-1464 GININNRSSAYYDEW
+1464 GYYDEW
-1479 MGDYGSSVRD
+1479 LGDYGSSVRD
-1489 YALSYALVSQY
+1489 YALAYAIANKY
-1500 ELRHERSENLLNQ
+1500 ELHHERLDNLLTQ
-1513 LSSRLGNR
+1513 LASRLGNR

-1530 ALLLAARAAGGSKNT
+1530 SLLLAARAMGGDKAT
-1545 PWEAVL
+1545 PWSATL
-1551 TVNGERKPLSGGKS
+1551 TVNGSTKALAGGTS
-1565 DQTVSLAAADLAGTQ
+1565 DQTVSLSAADLAGVQ
-1580 IQNTG
+1580 LLNTG

-1593 DIQGSPTATP
+1593 DIQGSPTTAP
-1603 APRNDIIQLKRGWYR
+1603 APRNDVIQLKRGWYR

-1627 TLQTGDMLVVWV
+1627 SLQTGDMLVVWV

-1667 SQSPEMQDWKIG
+1667 SQSPEMQEWTIG
-1679 GRRVADA
+1679 GRRVAEA
-1686 MSDSNIK
+1686 MSDPNIK

>member
-1 MRVGSSAAKERC
+1 M
-13 ILVGGEGFAVSG
+13 SG
-25 KFNKTWLAVAGVAVL
+25 KISKAWLATAGVVVL
-40 AGALG
+40 AGAIG
-45 VGWWMGKGQQPATPA
+45 VGWWMGKERQPANPAPAVVSQPAPA
-60 AVPAAQTATAAA
+60 A
-72 PQAANGGAPALP
+72 GGGGDAKPALP
-84 ATATVGAADPFAAL
+84 ASAVVGAADPFAAL
-98 NCQPRQYNDALSLA
+98 SCQPRQYNDTLALA

-117 PVDAKSNLDA
+117 PVDAKANLDG
-127 FLQVTDTGSTAGK
+127 FLQVTDTGTAT
-140 ADEDSE
+140 DRDTE
-146 SAAAAGQQPAS
+146 SASTNGDQPAS
-157 VRPGDSAPKGKIV
+157 VRPGDSAPKGKIL

-178 NPRVVY
+178 NPRMVY

-192 SYAITVRSGLPG
+192 SYAISVRAGLPG
-204 AGEKVALAEA
+204 AGAGVKLADA
-214 SHCEVSTQAMPPSFY
+214 SNCEVNTQAMPPSFY

-252 PEVDVQFL
+252 SEVDVQFL

-275 GVGRT
+275 GVGRSS
-280 PAASEDEDDN
+280 ASADEEDD
-290 GYDENDWRYAGNR
+290 GGSEEDGWRYSDNR

-320 TTSVYQGRFI
+320 TTSVYQGRFL

-349 ELQEPGIYVAVMSQ
+349 ELQEPGIYIAVMSQ
-363 PGRFRYESQVTYFY
+363 PGRFRYEYQVTYFY

-391 IEAYSVSLKSGQ
+391 IEAYSVSLKSGT

-418 PLAKA
+418 SLAKA
-423 AADAQGHVRFD
+423 AADGQGHVRFD

-469 GHASRANNLFVYA
+469 GHISRPNNLFVYA

-492 FHVSVLPRD
+492 FNVSVLPRD

-521 RTVQTALWQPQK
+521 RTVLTTLWQPRK
-533 DLPGYVERAI
+533 DLPGYIERSI

-586 LTSGQDVLSPDEEL
+586 LTSGQEVLSPDETL

-612 PAAGNRLLAT
+612 PAAGNRLLSS
-622 FQVKRDRF
+622 FQVKRDRY
-630 ALAQQWPGFIFG
+630 ALPQEWPGFIFG
-642 DVADDT
+642 DVADDA
-648 RRSFGELP
+648 RRHFEELP

-664 RAQLDVNPNA
+664 RGELEVDPRT
-674 SGTHSPMKVRVSASL
+674 SGTRSPMKVRVSASL

-702 RTVWP
+702 RSVWP
-707 ADKLIAVRPQFD
+707 ADRLIAVRPQFD
-719 SDVARENAPAGFEV
+719 GDVAREGAPAGFEV
-733 IRANAQGK
+733 LRVDAQGK
-741 VEPLAQA
+741 IAPLAQA
-748 QMRLF
+748 QMRLY

-784 IALKDRTQLT
+784 IALNDRAQLT

-801 YRLEITDP
+801 YRLEIADP
-809 ETGETMRYR
+809 ETGQTMRYR

-874 LWSKWV
+874 LWSTWV

-887 EVEIPVD
+887 QVEIPVD
-894 KEWKRHD
+894 KSWKRHD
-901 LYVAAAVFRPGSEG
+901 LYIAAAVFRPGSEG
-915 DRVTPARALGLAFL
+915 DRVTPARALGLTFL

-939 VKLTAAPKVVPE
+939 VKLTAAAKAVPE

-965 KQAMVTLSAVDVGI
+965 KQATVTLSAVDVGI
-979 LNINQYATPDPLNYF
+979 LNINQYRTPDPLDYF

-1045 LFSGPVAL
+1045 LFSGPVTL

-1086 TDAEMVVAAPIVAE
+1086 TDTEMVVAAPIVAE

-1126 QKISVKLEALDP
+1126 QKVTVKLEALDP
-1138 LAIVDGVRTVT
+1138 LGIVDGVKTVT

-1180 GGAKPVH
+1180 GGGKPVR

-1195 VQPAHAPERQV
+1195 VQPAYAAERQV
-1206 RRLRLNPGES
+1206 RRLRLNPGETNA
-1216 QPAQASWVASYYPDS
+1216 PQASWVASYYPDS
-1231 TTVSLTVSNR
+1231 TTVSMTVSNR
-1241 PPFNVNR
+1241 PPINVNR
-1248 LVEDLLNYPYGCTEQ
+1248 LVEGLLNYPYGCTEQ
-1263 TISATM
+1263 TISATL
-1269 PWVMLDEESAK
+1269 PWVMLDEAAAK

-1285 PRTQAERA
+1285 PRTQAERE
-1293 AKVAGAIGRLSGMR
+1293 AKVAGAIGRLAGMR
-1307 NSVGSYNL
+1307 NAVGSYNL
-1315 WSGSS
+1315 WSSSS

-1331 GFMQDARDRGF
+1331 GFMQDARDNGF
-1342 DVPESS
+1342 EVPEAS
-1348 LDRSRT
+1348 LDRSRQ

-1361 QSTGAFGTWSANLRR
+1361 QSSGAFGTWSANLKR
-1376 NVEANRIDSSDAN
+1376 NVESGRYDSNDAN
-1389 VLREDHRRFAGLA
+1389 ILREDHRRFAGLA
-1402 TAALVLARDKK
+1402 TAALALARDKK
-1413 APLSTVRQLFDNYQE
+1413 APLSTVRQLYDNYQE

-1450 RMKQALDLAMTRAY
+1450 RMKSALDQAMAREYGLNTRRNS
-1464 GININNRSSAYYDEW
+1464 GYYDEW
-1479 MGDYGSSVRD
+1479 LGDYGSSVRD
-1489 YALSYALVSQY
+1489 YALAYAIANKY
-1500 ELRHERSENLLNQ
+1500 ELHHERLDNLLTQ
-1513 LSSRLGNR
+1513 LASRLGNR

-1530 ALLLAARAAGGSKNT
+1530 SLLLAARALGGDKAT
-1545 PWEAVL
+1545 PWSATL
-1551 TVNGERKPLSGGKS
+1551 TVNGSTKALAGGTS
-1565 DQTVSLAAADLAGTQ
+1565 DQTVSLSAADLAGVQ
-1580 IQNTG
+1580 LLNTG

-1593 DIQGSPTATP
+1593 DIQGSPTTAP
-1603 APRNDIIQLKRGWYR
+1603 APRNDVIQLKRGWYR

-1627 TLQTGDMLVVWV
+1627 SLQTGDMLVVWV

-1667 SQSPEMQDWKIG
+1667 SQSPEMQEWTIG
-1679 GRRVADA
+1679 GRRVAEA
-1686 MSDSNIK
+1686 MSDPNIK

>member
-1 MRVGSSAAKERC
+1 M
-13 ILVGGEGFAVSG
+13 SG
-25 KFNKTWLAVAGVAVL
+25 KISKAWLATAGVVVL
-40 AGALG
+40 AGAIG
-45 VGWWMGKGQQPATPA
+45 VGWWMGKERQPANPAPAVVSQPAPA
-60 AVPAAQTATAAA
+60 A
-72 PQAANGGAPALP
+72 GGGGDAKPALP
-84 ATATVGAADPFAAL
+84 ASAVVGAADPFAAL
-98 NCQPRQYNDALSLA
+98 SCQPRQYNDTLALA

-117 PVDAKSNLDA
+117 PVDAKANLDG
-127 FLQVTDTGSTAGK
+127 FLQVTDTGTAT
-140 ADEDSE
+140 DRDTE
-146 SAAAAGQQPAS
+146 SAATNGDQPAS
-157 VRPGDSAPKGKIV
+157 VRPGDSAPKGKIL

-178 NPRVVY
+178 NPRMVY

-192 SYAITVRSGLPG
+192 SYAISVRAGLLG
-204 AGEKVALAEA
+204 AGAGVKLADA
-214 SHCEVSTQAMPPSFY
+214 SNCEVNTQAMPPSFY

-252 PEVDVQFL
+252 SEVDVQFL

-275 GVGRT
+275 GVGRSS
-280 PAASEDEDDN
+280 ASADEEDD
-290 GYDENDWRYAGNR
+290 GGSEEDGWRYSDNR

-320 TTSVYQGRFI
+320 TTSVYQGRFL

-349 ELQEPGIYVAVMSQ
+349 ELQEPGIYIAVMSQ
-363 PGRFRYESQVTYFY
+363 PGRFRYEYQVTYFY

-391 IEAYSVSLKSGQ
+391 IEAYSVSLKSGT

-418 PLAKA
+418 SLAKA
-423 AADAQGHVRFD
+423 AADGQGHVRFD

-469 GHASRANNLFVYA
+469 GHISRPNNLFVYA

-492 FHVSVLPRD
+492 FNVSVLPRD

-521 RTVQTALWQPQK
+521 RTVLTTLWQPRK
-533 DLPGYVERAI
+533 DLPGYIERSI

-586 LTSGQDVLSPDEEL
+586 LTSGQEVLSPDETL

-612 PAAGNRLLAT
+612 PAAGNRLLSS
-622 FQVKRDRF
+622 FQVKRDRY
-630 ALAQQWPGFIFG
+630 ALPQEWPGFIFG
-642 DVADDT
+642 DVADDA
-648 RRSFGELP
+648 RRHFEELP

-664 RAQLDVNPNA
+664 RGELEVDPRT
-674 SGTHSPMKVRVSASL
+674 SGTRSPMKVRVSASL

-702 RTVWP
+702 RSVWP
-707 ADKLIAVRPQFD
+707 ADRLIAVRPQFD
-719 SDVARENAPAGFEV
+719 GDVAREGAPAGFEV
-733 IRANAQGK
+733 LRVDAQGK
-741 VEPLAQA
+741 IAPLAQA
-748 QMRLF
+748 QMRLY

-784 IALKDRTQLT
+784 IALNDRAQLT

-801 YRLEITDP
+801 YRLEIADP
-809 ETGETMRYR
+809 ETGQTMRYR

-874 LWSKWV
+874 LWSTWV

-887 EVEIPVD
+887 QVEIPVD
-894 KEWKRHD
+894 KSWKRHD
-901 LYVAAAVFRPGSEG
+901 LYIAAAVFRPGSEG
-915 DRVTPARALGLAFL
+915 DRVTPARALGLTFL

-939 VKLTAAPKVVPE
+939 VKLTAAAKAVPE

-965 KQAMVTLSAVDVGI
+965 KQATVTLSAVDVGI
-979 LNINQYATPDPLNYF
+979 LNINQYRTPDPLDYF

-1045 LFSGPVAL
+1045 LFSGPVTL

-1086 TDAEMVVAAPIVAE
+1086 TDTEMVVAAPIVAE

-1108 PGDQAAIALDVTN
+1108 PGDQTAIALDVTN

-1126 QKISVKLEALDP
+1126 QKVTVKLEALDP
-1138 LAIVDGVRTVT
+1138 LGIVDGVKTVT

-1180 GGAKPVH
+1180 GGGKPVR

-1195 VQPAHAPERQV
+1195 VQPAYAAERQV
-1206 RRLRLNPGES
+1206 RRLRLNPGETNA
-1216 QPAQASWVASYYPDS
+1216 PQASWVASYYPDS
-1231 TTVSLTVSNR
+1231 TTVSMTVSNR
-1241 PPFNVNR
+1241 PPINVNR
-1248 LVEDLLNYPYGCTEQ
+1248 LVEGLLNYPYGCTEQ
-1263 TISATM
+1263 TISATL
-1269 PWVMLDEESAK
+1269 PWVMLDEAAAK

-1285 PRTQAERA
+1285 PRTQAERE
-1293 AKVAGAIGRLSGMR
+1293 AKVAGAIGRLAGMR
-1307 NSVGSYNL
+1307 NAVGSYNL
-1315 WSGSS
+1315 WSSSS

-1331 GFMQDARDRGF
+1331 GFMQDARDNGF
-1342 DVPESS
+1342 EVPEAS
-1348 LDRSRT
+1348 LDRSRQ

-1361 QSTGAFGTWSANLRR
+1361 QSSGAFGTWSANLKR
-1376 NVEANRIDSSDAN
+1376 NVESGRYDSNDAN
-1389 VLREDHRRFAGLA
+1389 ILREDHRRFAGLA
-1402 TAALVLARDKK
+1402 TAALALARDKK
-1413 APLSTVRQLFDNYQE
+1413 APLSTVRQLYDNYQE

-1450 RMKQALDLAMTRAY
+1450 RMKSALDQAMAREYGLNTRRNS
-1464 GININNRSSAYYDEW
+1464 GYYDEW
-1479 MGDYGSSVRD
+1479 LGDYGSSVRD
-1489 YALSYALVSQY
+1489 YALAYAIANKY
-1500 ELRHERSENLLNQ
+1500 ELHHERLDNLLTQ
-1513 LSSRLGNR
+1513 LASRLGNR

-1530 ALLLAARAAGGSKNT
+1530 SLLLAARAMGGDKAT
-1545 PWEAVL
+1545 PWSATL
-1551 TVNGERKPLSGGKS
+1551 TVNGSTKALAGGTS
-1565 DQTVSLAAADLAGTQ
+1565 DQTVSLSAADLAGVQ
-1580 IQNTG
+1580 LLNTG

-1593 DIQGSPTATP
+1593 DIQGSPTTAP
-1603 APRNDIIQLKRGWYR
+1603 APRNDVIQLKRGWYR

-1627 TLQTGDMLVVWV
+1627 SLQTGDMLVVWV

-1667 SQSPEMQDWKIG
+1667 SQSPEMQEWTIG
-1679 GRRVADA
+1679 GRRVAEA
-1686 MSDSNIK
+1686 MSDPNIK

>member
-1 MRVGSSAAKERC
+1 
-13 ILVGGEGFAVSG
+13 
-25 KFNKTWLAVAGVAVL
+25 
-40 AGALG
+40 
-45 VGWWMGKGQQPATPA
+45 MGKGGQPSAPATPQTATPA
-60 AVPAAQTATAAA
+60 ATTAAPAAT
-72 PQAANGGAPALP
+72 GGAAQPEALP
-84 ATATVGAADPFAAL
+84 ATATVGTADAFAVL
-98 NCQPRQYNDALSLA
+98 NCQPRQYNDSLALA

-117 PVDAKSNLDA
+117 PVEAKADLSK
-127 FLQVTDTGSTAGK
+127 FLQVTDTGAASGK
-140 ADEDSE
+140 PDQDTER
-146 SAAAAGQQPAS
+146 SANGQQPSS
-157 VRPGDSAPKGKIV
+157 VQPGDAAPKGKIV
-170 KGNWVVGD
+170 QGNWVVGS
-178 NPRVVY
+178 NPRMVY

-192 SYAITVRSGLPG
+192 SYSVSVRAGLPG
-204 AGEKVALAEA
+204 QGDKVALATG
-214 SHCEVSTQAMPPSFY
+214 SHCDVVTDAMPPSFY

-244 LPVATVNV
+244 LPVATVNM

-260 RVSPERVPELFDTVL
+260 RVAPERVPELFESVL
-275 GVGRT
+275 GIGRST
-280 PAASEDEDDN
+280 ASSDEEESG
-290 GYDENDWRYAGNR
+290 GYDEDDWRYAGNR

-312 DLDRLNSL
+312 DLDRLNTL
-320 TTSVYQGRFI
+320 TTSVYQGRFL

-363 PGRFRYESQVTYFY
+363 PGRFRYEYQVTYFY

-403 AISGAVFEL
+403 AISGALFEL

-418 PLAKA
+418 VLAKA
-423 AADAQGHVRFD
+423 QADGQGHVRFD
-434 GSFANARVIRAS
+434 GSFTNARVIRAS

-454 ALGEPALDLSEFDTG
+454 ALAEPALDLSEFDTG
-469 GHASRANNLFVYA
+469 GHISRPNNLFVYA

-501 LDGRVLTPSPLTA
+501 LDGRVMPPSPLTA
-514 TIKRPDG
+514 TLKRPDG
-521 RTVQTALWQPQK
+521 RVVSTNLWQPAK
-533 DLPGYVERAI
+533 DLQGYVERAI
-543 DLPLDAQTGTWMLEL
+543 DLPPDAQTGAWMLEL

-586 LTSGQDVLSPDEEL
+586 LTSDQDVLSPDDTL

-612 PAAGNRLLAT
+612 PAAGNRLLSS
-622 FQVKRDRF
+622 FQVKRDRY
-630 ALAQQWPGFIFG
+630 ALPQQWPGFIFG
-642 DVADDT
+642 DVDDDS
-648 RRSFGELP
+648 RRHFEELP
-656 ETALDDKG
+656 EAALDSTG
-664 RAQLDVNPNA
+664 AAQLEVEPPPDATP
-674 SGTHSPMKVRVSASL
+674 TPKMVRVPPSRLLSGARPGVRTSA
-689 LESGGRPVVRSIE
+689 RS
-702 RTVWP
+702 VWP

-719 SDVARENAPAGFEV
+719 SDVAREGAPAAFEV
-733 IRANAQGK
+733 LRVDAQGK
-741 VEPLAQA
+741 IAPLAQA
-748 QMRLF
+748 QMRLY

-779 VDSRE
+779 LDSRE
-784 IALKDRTQLT
+784 IALKDRSQFT

-801 YRLEITDP
+801 YRLEIADP
-809 ETGETMRYR
+809 ETGETLRYR
-818 FYAGWNAQDADAM
+818 FYAGWDAQDADAM

-844 VPAKPGDTVKLT
+844 VPAKPGDSVKLT

-874 LWSKWV
+874 LWSTWV

-887 EVEIPVD
+887 QVEIPID
-894 KEWKRHD
+894 KSWKRHD

-915 DRVTPARALGLAFL
+915 DRVTPARALGLTFL

-939 VKLTAAPKVVPE
+939 VKLSAAAKTEPE

-979 LNINQYATPDPLNYF
+979 LNINQYRTPDPLDFF

-1045 LFSGPVAL
+1045 LFSGPVKL
-1053 NAQGEADIPLDL
+1053 NDKGEADIPLDL

-1078 FTPDNYGS
+1078 FTADNYGS

-1121 LSGAE
+1121 LSGSD
-1126 QKISVKLEALDP
+1126 QKVTVKLEALDP
-1138 LAIVDGVRTVT
+1138 VGIVDGTRTVT

-1155 TTLRFTAT
+1155 TTLRFTAS

-1180 GGAKPVH
+1180 GGAKPIH

-1195 VQPAHAPERQV
+1195 VQPAYAAERQV

-1216 QPAQASWVASYYPDS
+1216 NTPQASWVASYYPDS
-1231 TTVSLTVSNR
+1231 TTVSMTVSNR
-1241 PPFNVNR
+1241 PPINVNR
-1248 LVEDLLNYPYGCTEQ
+1248 VVEGLLNYPYGCTEQ
-1263 TISATM
+1263 TISATL
-1269 PWVMLDEESAK
+1269 PWVLIDEEAAK

-1285 PRTQAERA
+1285 PRTQAERE

-1307 NSVGSYNL
+1307 NAVGSYNL
-1315 WSGSS
+1315 WSSS
-1320 SRDVWLTAYAV
+1320 SARDVWLTAYAV
-1331 GFMQDARDRGF
+1331 GFLQDARDKGF
-1342 DVPESS
+1342 TIPEAS
-1348 LDRSRT
+1348 LDRSRQ

-1361 QSTGAFGTWSANLRR
+1361 QSSGSFGTWSANLKRDFESGR
-1376 NVEANRIDSSDAN
+1376 LDSSGLS

-1402 TAALVLARDKK
+1402 TAALALARDKK
-1413 APLSTVRQLFDNYQE
+1413 APLSTVRQLFDNYQD

-1436 VQLAAAFKLMGDEG
+1436 IQLAAAFKLMGDEG
-1450 RMKQALDLAMTRAY
+1450 RMKSALDLAMTREY
-1464 GININNRSSAYYDEW
+1464 GITRRANSYYDDW
-1479 MGDYGSSVRD
+1479 LGDYGSAVRD
-1489 YALSYALVSQY
+1489 YALAYALANQY
-1500 ELRHERSENLLNQ
+1500 ELRHDRVENLMTQ
-1513 LSSRLGNR
+1513 LAARMGNR

-1530 ALLLAARAAGGSKNT
+1530 ALLLAARAAGGDKST
-1545 PWEAVL
+1545 PWQAAL
-1551 TVNGERKPLSGGKS
+1551 TVNGVRKELEGGRS
-1565 DQTVSLAAADLAGTQ
+1565 DRTVSLSAAELAGTQ
-1580 IQNTG
+1580 LLNTG
-1585 SQSLFVEY
+1585 SQSLFIEY
-1593 DIQGSPTATP
+1593 DIQGSPTTVP
-1603 APRNDIIQLKRGWYR
+1603 APRNDVIQLKRGWYR
-1618 PDGRPWDGG
+1618 PDGKPWDGG

-1667 SQSPEMQDWKIG
+1667 SQSPEMQDWSIG

-1686 MSDSNIK
+1686 MADPNIK

-1752 EIRDRG
+1752 EIRDRS
-1758 AKRP
+1758 AKQRP

>member
-1 MRVGSSAAKERC
+1 MV
-13 ILVGGEGFAVSG
+13 
-25 KFNKTWLAVAGVAVL
+25 VAGAV
-40 AGALG
+40 G
-45 VGWWMGKGQQPATPA
+45 VGWWVGQGRTPSDAGPPAASTPA
-60 AVPAAQTATAAA
+60 ATSSPAGSSPS
-72 PQAANGGAPALP
+72 PQPASGDTKPALA
-84 ATATVGAADPFAAL
+84 ATATVGKADPFAAL
-98 NCQPRQYNDALSLA
+98 NCQSRQFRDSLALA

-117 PVDAKSNLDA
+117 PVDAKAELEG
-127 FLQVTDTGSTAGK
+127 FLQVTDTGSSSGK
-140 ADEDSE
+140 ADQDNE
-146 SAAAAGQQPAS
+146 SAASAGDKPMS
-157 VRPGDSAPKGKIV
+157 VKSGDAAPKGKIV
-170 KGNWVVGD
+170 KGSWVVGD
-178 NPRVVY
+178 NPRMIY

-192 SYAITVRSGLPG
+192 SYSIALRAGLPG
-204 AGEKVALAEA
+204 IEKATLVSS
-214 SHCEVSTQAMPPSFY
+214 SHCEVSTEAMPPSFY

-260 RVSPERVPELFDTVL
+260 RVEPDRVPELFDSVL
-275 GVGRT
+275 GLGRS
-280 PAASEDEDDN
+280 ASSSDDDGGDYDGEDA
-290 GYDENDWRYAGNR
+290 WRYSDNR

-312 DLDRLNSL
+312 DLDRLNTL
-320 TTSVYQGRFI
+320 TTSVYQGRFV

-349 ELQEPGIYVAVMSQ
+349 ELQEPGIYIAVMSQ
-363 PGRFRYESQVTYFY
+363 PGRFRYEYQVSYFY

-418 PLAKA
+418 SLAKA
-423 AADAQGHVRFD
+423 AADGQGHVRFE
-434 GSFANARVIRAS
+434 GSFANARLIRAS

-454 ALGEPALDLSEFDTG
+454 ALAEPALDLSEFDIG
-469 GHASRANNLFVYA
+469 GHVSRPNNLFVYA

-501 LDGRVLTPSPLTA
+501 LDGRVMPPSPLTA

-521 RTVQTALWQPQK
+521 RVVQTTLWQPAK
-533 DLPGYVERAI
+533 DLQGYVERAI
-543 DLPLDAQTGTWMLEL
+543 DLPLDAQTGTWLLEL

-573 QVEEFLPERMKMA
+573 QVEEFLPERMKMT
-586 LTSGQDVLSPDEEL
+586 LDTEQQVLSPDDEL
-600 TVDVQGD
+600 SIDVQGD

-622 FQVKRDRF
+622 FQVKRNRV
-630 ALAQQWPGFIFG
+630 ALPQQWPGFIFG
-642 DVADDT
+642 DVADDS
-648 RRSFGELP
+648 RRTFGELP
-656 ETALDDKG
+656 ELALDDDGK
-664 RAQLDVNPNA
+664 AIIEVNPNTD
-674 SGTHSPMKVRVSASL
+674 GTHSPMKVRVSASL

-702 RTVWP
+702 RAVWP
-707 ADKLIAVRPQFD
+707 ADTLIAVRPQFD
-719 SDVARENAPAGFEV
+719 GDVARENAPAVFEV
-733 IRANAQGK
+733 VRVTSAGEKA
-741 VEPLAQA
+741 PLAQA
-748 QMRLF
+748 QMRLY

-779 VDSRE
+779 QDSRA
-784 IALKDRTQLT
+784 IALNDRAQLT
-794 VPVKWGR
+794 VNVKWGR
-801 YRLEITDP
+801 YRLEISDP

-844 VPAKPGDTVKLT
+844 VPAKPGDSVKLT
-856 LTPPHDGQALIT
+856 LTPPHDGQALVM

-874 LWSKWV
+874 LWSTWV
-880 AVKATGT
+880 SVKATGT
-887 EVEIPVD
+887 QVEIPID
-894 KEWKRHD
+894 KAWKRHD
-901 LYVAAAVFRPGSEG
+901 LYVSAAVFRPGSEG
-915 DRVTPARALGLAFL
+915 DRVTPARALGLTYL

-939 VKLTAAPKVVPE
+939 VKITAPAKAVPE
-951 TKTTVRVKVDGAQG
+951 TKASVRIKVDGAQG

-979 LNINQYATPDPLNYF
+979 LNINQYATPNPLDFF

-1045 LFSGPVAL
+1045 LFSGVVKL
-1053 NAQGEADIPLDL
+1053 NDKGEADIPLDL

-1078 FTPDNYGS
+1078 FTADNFGS

-1108 PGDQAAIALDVTN
+1108 PGDQSAIALDVTN
-1121 LSGAE
+1121 LSGSP
-1126 QKISVKLEALDP
+1126 QKVTVKLEALDP
-1138 LAIVDGVRTVT
+1138 LAIVDGTRTVQ

-1155 TTLRFTAT
+1155 VTLRFTAT

-1180 GGAKPVH
+1180 GGAQPVR

-1195 VQPAHAPERQV
+1195 VQPAHAAERQI

-1216 QPAQASWVASYYPDS
+1216 QSPQASWISSYYPDS

-1248 LVEDLLNYPYGCTEQ
+1248 LVEGLLNYPYGCTEQ
-1263 TISATM
+1263 TISATL
-1269 PWVMLDEESAK
+1269 PWVLIDEDAAK

-1285 PRTQAERA
+1285 PRTQAERE

-1307 NSVGSYNL
+1307 NAVGSYNL
-1315 WSGSS
+1315 WGGSSS

-1331 GFMQDARDRGF
+1331 GFLQDARDHGF
-1342 DVPESS
+1342 TTPEVS
-1348 LDRSRT
+1348 LDRSRQ

-1361 QSTGAFGTWSANLRR
+1361 QSANAFGTWSANLRKS
-1376 NVEANRIDSSDAN
+1376 VDSGRIDSSYVDT
-1389 VLREDHRRFAGLA
+1389 LREDHRRFAGLA
-1402 TAALVLARDKK
+1402 TAALALARDKK
-1413 APLSTVRQLFDNYQE
+1413 APLSTVRQLYDNYQE

-1436 VQLAAAFKLMGDEG
+1436 VQLAVAFKLMGDEG
-1450 RMKQALDLAMTRAY
+1450 RMKAALDQAMAREY
-1464 GININNRSSAYYDEW
+1464 GIVRRSNSSYYDEW

-1489 YALSYALVSQY
+1489 YALAYALMSQY
-1500 ELRHERSENLLNQ
+1500 GLKHDRSEVLLSQ
-1513 LSSRLGNR
+1513 LTSRLGNR

-1530 ALLLAARAAGGSKNT
+1530 ALLLAARAIGGDKNT
-1545 PWEAVL
+1545 PWEAAL
-1551 TVNGERKPLSGGKS
+1551 TVNGVRKQLTGGKA
-1565 DQTVSLAAADLAGTQ
+1565 DATVSLAPAELASTQ
-1580 IQNTG
+1580 LTNSG

-1593 DIQGSPTATP
+1593 DIQGSPTVTP
-1603 APRNDIIQLKRGWYR
+1603 SPRSDVIQLKRGWYR
-1618 PDGRPWDGG
+1618 PDGRAWDGG

-1639 QASANQN
+1639 QASSNQS
-1646 IPDGLLV
+1646 IPDALLV
-1653 DRVPAGFEVENLNL
+1653 DRVPAGFEVENMNL
-1667 SQSPEMQDWKIG
+1667 SQSPEMQEWTIG
-1679 GRRVADA
+1679 GVRVADA
-1686 MSDSNIK
+1686 MSNPNIK

-1705 VSLGRGKVDV
+1705 VALGRGKVDV

>member
-1 MRVGSSAAKERC
+1 M
-13 ILVGGEGFAVSG
+13 SG
-25 KFNKTWLAVAGVAVL
+25 KISKAWLATAGVVVL
-40 AGALG
+40 AGAIG
-45 VGWWMGKGQQPATPA
+45 VGWWMGKERQPANPAPAVVSQPAPA
-60 AVPAAQTATAAA
+60 A
-72 PQAANGGAPALP
+72 GGGDAKPALP
-84 ATATVGAADPFAAL
+84 ASAVVGAADPFAAL
-98 NCQPRQYNDALSLA
+98 SCQPRQYNDTLALA

-117 PVDAKSNLDA
+117 PVDAKANLDG
-127 FLQVTDTGSTAGK
+127 FLQVTDTGTAT
-140 ADEDSE
+140 DRDTE
-146 SAAAAGQQPAS
+146 SAATNGDQPAS
-157 VRPGDSAPKGKIV
+157 VRPGDSAPKGKIL

-178 NPRVVY
+178 NPRMVY

-192 SYAITVRSGLPG
+192 SYAISVRAGLPG
-204 AGEKVALAEA
+204 AGAGVKLADA
-214 SHCEVSTQAMPPSFY
+214 SNCEVNTQAMPPSFY

-252 PEVDVQFL
+252 SEVDVQFL

-275 GVGRT
+275 GVGRSS
-280 PAASEDEDDN
+280 ASADEEDD
-290 GYDENDWRYAGNR
+290 GGSEEDGWRYSDNR

-320 TTSVYQGRFI
+320 TTSVYQGRFL

-349 ELQEPGIYVAVMSQ
+349 ELQEPGIYIAVMSQ
-363 PGRFRYESQVTYFY
+363 PGRFRYEYQVTYFY

-391 IEAYSVSLKSGQ
+391 IEAYSVSLKSGT

-418 PLAKA
+418 SLAKA
-423 AADAQGHVRFD
+423 AADGQGHVRFD

-469 GHASRANNLFVYA
+469 GHISRPNNLFVYA

-492 FHVSVLPRD
+492 FNVSVLPRD

-521 RTVQTALWQPQK
+521 RTVLTTLWQPRK
-533 DLPGYVERAI
+533 DLPGYIERSI

-558 RVDPASRAP
+558 RVDPASRTP

-586 LTSGQDVLSPDEEL
+586 LTSGQEVLSPDETL

-612 PAAGNRLLAT
+612 PAAGNRLLSS
-622 FQVKRDRF
+622 FQVKRDRY
-630 ALAQQWPGFIFG
+630 ALPQEWPGFIFG
-642 DVADDT
+642 DVADDA
-648 RRSFGELP
+648 RRHFEELP

-664 RAQLDVNPNA
+664 RGQLEVDPRT
-674 SGTHSPMKVRVSASL
+674 SGTRSPMKVRVSASL

-702 RTVWP
+702 RSVWP
-707 ADKLIAVRPQFD
+707 ADRLIAVRPQFD
-719 SDVARENAPAGFEV
+719 GDVAREGAPAGFEV
-733 IRANAQGK
+733 LRVDAQGK
-741 VEPLAQA
+741 IAPLAQA
-748 QMRLF
+748 QMRLY

-784 IALKDRTQLT
+784 IALNDRAQLT

-801 YRLEITDP
+801 YRLEIADP
-809 ETGETMRYR
+809 ETGQTMRYR

-874 LWSKWV
+874 LWSTWV

-887 EVEIPVD
+887 QVEIPVD
-894 KEWKRHD
+894 KSWKRHD
-901 LYVAAAVFRPGSEG
+901 LYIAAAVFRPGSEG
-915 DRVTPARALGLAFL
+915 DRVTPARALGLTFL

-939 VKLTAAPKVVPE
+939 VKLTAAAKAVPE

-965 KQAMVTLSAVDVGI
+965 KQATVTLSAVDVGI
-979 LNINQYATPDPLNYF
+979 LNINQYRTPDPLDYF

-1045 LFSGPVAL
+1045 LFSGPVTL

-1086 TDAEMVVAAPIVAE
+1086 TDTEMVVAAPIVAE

-1126 QKISVKLEALDP
+1126 QKVTVKLEALDP
-1138 LAIVDGVRTVT
+1138 LGIVDGVKTVT

-1180 GGAKPVH
+1180 GGGKPVR

-1195 VQPAHAPERQV
+1195 VQPAYAAERQV
-1206 RRLRLNPGES
+1206 RRLRLNPGETNA
-1216 QPAQASWVASYYPDS
+1216 PQASWVASYYPDS
-1231 TTVSLTVSNR
+1231 TTVSMTVSNR
-1241 PPFNVNR
+1241 PPINVNR
-1248 LVEDLLNYPYGCTEQ
+1248 LVEGLLNYPYGCTEQ
-1263 TISATM
+1263 TISATL
-1269 PWVMLDEESAK
+1269 PWVMLDEAAAK

-1285 PRTQAERA
+1285 PRTQAERE
-1293 AKVAGAIGRLSGMR
+1293 AKVAGAIGRLAGMR
-1307 NSVGSYNL
+1307 NAVGSYNL
-1315 WSGSS
+1315 WSSSS

-1331 GFMQDARDRGF
+1331 GFMQDARDNGF
-1342 DVPESS
+1342 EVPEAS
-1348 LDRSRT
+1348 LDRSRQ

-1361 QSTGAFGTWSANLRR
+1361 QSSGAFGTWSANLKR
-1376 NVEANRIDSSDAN
+1376 NVESGRYDSNDAN
-1389 VLREDHRRFAGLA
+1389 ILREDHRRFAGLA
-1402 TAALVLARDKK
+1402 TAALALARDKK
-1413 APLSTVRQLFDNYQE
+1413 APLSTVRQLYDNYQE

-1450 RMKQALDLAMTRAY
+1450 RMKSALDQAMAREYGLNTRRNS
-1464 GININNRSSAYYDEW
+1464 GYYDEW
-1479 MGDYGSSVRD
+1479 LGDYGSSVRD
-1489 YALSYALVSQY
+1489 YALAYAIANKY
-1500 ELRHERSENLLNQ
+1500 ELHHERLDNLLTQ
-1513 LSSRLGNR
+1513 LASRLGNR

-1530 ALLLAARAAGGSKNT
+1530 SLLLAARAMGGDKAT
-1545 PWEAVL
+1545 PWSATL
-1551 TVNGERKPLSGGKS
+1551 TVNGSTKALAGGTS
-1565 DQTVSLAAADLAGTQ
+1565 DQTVSLSAADLAGMQ
-1580 IQNTG
+1580 LLNTG

-1593 DIQGSPTATP
+1593 DIQGSPTTAP
-1603 APRNDIIQLKRGWYR
+1603 APRNDVIQLKRGWYR

-1627 TLQTGDMLVVWV
+1627 SLQTGDMLVVWV

-1667 SQSPEMQDWKIG
+1667 SQSPEMQEWTIG
-1679 GRRVADA
+1679 GRRVAEA
-1686 MSDSNIK
+1686 MSDPNIK

>member
-1 MRVGSSAAKERC
+1 M
-13 ILVGGEGFAVSG
+13 SG
-25 KFNKTWLAVAGVAVL
+25 KVSKTWLAVAGVVVL
-40 AGALG
+40 AGAIG
-45 VGWWMGKGQQPATPA
+45 VGWWMGGKDKQGAAPVQAPA
-60 AVPAAQTATAAA
+60 VSSATQAPAAA
-72 PQAANGGAPALP
+72 PAAAAGDGKPALG
-84 ATATVGAADPFAAL
+84 ASATVGAPDPFAAL
-98 NCQPRQYNDALSLA
+98 TCQPRQFNDALSLS

-117 PVDAKSNLDA
+117 PVDAKAKLDD
-127 FLQVTDTGSTAGK
+127 FLQVTDLGASSGK
-140 ADEDSE
+140 ADEDNE
-146 SAAAAGQQPAS
+146 TAANAGDQPAS
-157 VRPGDSAPKGKIV
+157 VKPGDSAPKGKIL
-170 KGNWVVGD
+170 KGSWIVGE
-178 NPRVVY
+178 NPRMVY
-184 FPYVQPQR
+184 FPYIQPQR
-192 SYAITVRSGLPG
+192 KYAITVRSGLPG
-204 AGEKVALAEA
+204 VGDKVVLAET
-214 SHCEVSTQAMPPSFY
+214 SNCEVNTQAMPPSFY

-260 RVSPERVPELFDTVL
+260 RVAPDRVPELFETVL
-275 GVGRT
+275 GIGRNT
-280 PAASEDEDDN
+280 ARASDEDEA
-290 GYDENDWRYAGNR
+290 GYDEEDNWRYSDNR

-339 VTFLPVEGIK
+339 VTFLPVEGVK
-349 ELQEPGIYVAVMSQ
+349 ELQEPGIYIAVMSQ
-363 PGRFRYESQVTYFY
+363 PGRFRYEYQVTYFY

-391 IEAYSVSLKSGQ
+391 VEAYSVSLKSGQ
-403 AISGAVFEL
+403 AIPGAVFEL

-418 PLAKA
+418 TLAKA

-434 GSFANARVIRAS
+434 GSFTNARVIRAS

-469 GHASRANNLFVYA
+469 GHVSRPNNLFVYA

-492 FHVSVLPRD
+492 FNVSVLPRD
-501 LDGRVLTPSPLTA
+501 LDGRMLTPAPLTA

-521 RTVQTALWQPQK
+521 RVVQTTLWQPKK
-533 DLPGYVERAI
+533 DLVGYVERAI
-543 DLPLDAQTGTWMLEL
+543 DLPLDAQTGSWLLEL
-558 RVDPASRAP
+558 RVDPASRTP

-586 LTSGQDVLSPDEEL
+586 LTSDQEVLSPDEEL
-600 TVDVQGD
+600 IVNVQGD

-612 PAAGNRLLAT
+612 PAAGNRLLSS

-630 ALAQQWPGFIFG
+630 ALAQKWPGFIFG

-648 RRSFGELP
+648 RRTFGELP
-656 ETALDDKG
+656 EEALDDKG
-664 RAQLDVNPNA
+664 AARISVNPSVA
-674 SGTHSPMKVRVSASL
+674 GTHSPMKVRVSASL

-702 RTVWP
+702 RSVWP

-719 SDVARENAPAGFEV
+719 SDVARERAPAAFEV
-733 IRANAQGK
+733 IRANAQGEI
-741 VEPLAQA
+741 VPLAQA

-784 IALKDRTQLT
+784 IALNDRAQLT

-801 YRLEITDP
+801 YRLEIADP

-844 VPAKPGDTVKLT
+844 VPAKPGDTVKVT
-856 LTPPHDGQALIT
+856 LTPPHDGQALVT

-874 LWSKWV
+874 LWSTWV

-887 EVEIPVD
+887 EVEIPISKD
-894 KEWKRHD
+894 WKRHD

-939 VKLTAAPKVVPE
+939 VKLSAAAKTEPE

-965 KQAMVTLSAVDVGI
+965 KQATVTLSAVDVGI
-979 LNINQYATPDPLNYF
+979 LNINQYATPDPLDYF

-1045 LFSGPVAL
+1045 LFSGPVTL

-1078 FTPDNYGS
+1078 FTADNYGS
-1086 TDAEMVVAAPIVAE
+1086 TDTEMVVAAPIVAE

-1108 PGDQAAIALDVTN
+1108 PGDQAAIALDLTN

-1126 QKISVKLEALDP
+1126 QKISIKLEALDP
-1138 LAIVDGVRTVT
+1138 LAITDGVRTVT

-1155 TTLRFTAT
+1155 TTLRFNAT

-1175 TVDGQ
+1175 TIDGQ

-1195 VQPAHAPERQV
+1195 VQPAYAGERQV
-1206 RRLRLNPGES
+1206 RRLRLNPGETNV
-1216 QPAQASWVASYYPDS
+1216 AQAAWVSSYYPDS
-1231 TTVSLTVSNR
+1231 ALVSLTVSNR
-1241 PPFNVNR
+1241 PPFNVNK
-1248 LVEDLLNYPYGCTEQ
+1248 LVEGLLAYPYGCAEQ
-1263 TISATM
+1263 TISRAL
-1269 PWVMLDEESAK
+1269 PWVLIDDAVAK

-1285 PRTQAERA
+1285 PHSQVERA
-1293 AKVAGAIGRLSGMR
+1293 AQVSGAIGRLSGMR
-1307 NSVGSYNL
+1307 NAVGSYNL

-1331 GFMQDARDRGF
+1331 GFLQDARDQGF
-1342 DVPESS
+1342 EVPEAT
-1348 LDRSRT
+1348 LDRSRQ

-1361 QSTGAFGTWSANLRR
+1361 QTSNTFGTWSVNLRR
-1376 NVEANRIDSSDAN
+1376 NVEAGRIDGSDAN
-1389 VLREDHRRFAGLA
+1389 ILREDHRRFAGLS
-1402 TAALVLARDKK
+1402 TAVLALARDKK

-1436 VQLAAAFKLMGDEG
+1436 IQLAAAFKLMGDEG
-1450 RMKQALDLAMTRAY
+1450 RMKSALDAAMTREY
-1464 GININNRSSAYYDEW
+1464 GFPRRNYNGYYDEW
-1479 MGDYGSSVRD
+1479 LGDYGSSVRD
-1489 YALSYALVSQY
+1489 YALSYALANQY
-1500 ELRHERSENLLNQ
+1500 GLKHERLENLLTQ
-1513 LSSRLGNR
+1513 LTSRLGNR
-1521 SYLSTQEQM
+1521 SYLSTQERM
-1530 ALLLAARAAGGSKNT
+1530 ALLMAARAIGGDKGT
-1545 PWEAVL
+1545 PWEAML
-1551 TVNGERKPLSGGKS
+1551 TVNGARKPLDGGKS
-1565 DQTVSLAAADLAGTQ
+1565 DQTVGLSAADLANTQ
-1580 IQNTG
+1580 IVNTG
-1585 SQSLFVEY
+1585 AQSLFLEY
-1593 DIQGSPTATP
+1593 DIQGSPTVAP
-1603 APRNDIIQLKRGWYR
+1603 KPRNDVIQLKRGWYR
-1618 PDGRPWDGG
+1618 PDGKPWDGG
-1627 TLQTGDMLVVWV
+1627 TLQSGDMLVVWV

-1646 IPDGLLV
+1646 IPDALIE

-1667 SQSPEMQDWKIG
+1667 SQSPEMQEWTIG
-1679 GRRVADA
+1679 GRRVAEA
-1686 MSDSNIK
+1686 MADSNIK

>member
-1 MRVGSSAAKERC
+1 
-13 ILVGGEGFAVSG
+13 
-25 KFNKTWLAVAGVAVL
+25 
-40 AGALG
+40 
-45 VGWWMGKGQQPATPA
+45 MGKDKQAPAP
-60 AVPAAQTATAAA
+60 AAA
-72 PQAANGGAPALP
+72 PAVSAPAQAP
-84 ATATVGAADPFAAL
+84 AAAAPAETKPALGASATVGAPDPFAAL
-98 NCQPRQYNDALSLA
+98 TCQPRQYNDALSLS

-117 PVDAKSNLDA
+117 PVNAKAKLDD
-127 FLQVTDTGSTAGK
+127 FLQVTDLGASSGK
-140 ADEDSE
+140 ADQDSE
-146 SAAAAGQQPAS
+146 SAASDQPAS
-157 VRPGDSAPKGKIV
+157 VKPGDSAPQGKIV
-170 KGNWVVGD
+170 KGSWIVGD
-178 NPRVVY
+178 NPRMVY
-184 FPYVQPQR
+184 FPYIQPQR
-192 SYAITVRSGLPG
+192 KYAITVRSGLPG
-204 AGEKVALAEA
+204 AADKVVLTQA
-214 SHCEVSTQAMPPSFY
+214 SNCEVNTQAMPPSFY

-252 PEVDVQFL
+252 SEVDVQFL
-260 RVSPERVPELFDTVL
+260 RVAPDRVPELFETVL
-275 GVGRT
+275 GIGRKT
-280 PAASEDEDDN
+280 ADTSDDEDEGGYNEDDA
-290 GYDENDWRYAGNR
+290 WRYSDNR
-303 SLKGSVSNW
+303 GLKGSVSNW

-320 TTSVYQGRFI
+320 TTSVYQGRFL

-339 VTFLPVEGIK
+339 VTFLPVEGVK
-349 ELQEPGIYVAVMSQ
+349 ELQEPGIYIAVMSQ
-363 PGRFRYESQVTYFY
+363 PGRFRYEYQVTYFY

-391 IEAYSVSLKSGQ
+391 VEAYSVSLKSGQ
-403 AISGAVFEL
+403 AIPGAVFEL

-418 PLAKA
+418 TLAKA

-434 GSFANARVIRAS
+434 GSFTNARVIRAS

-454 ALGEPALDLSEFDTG
+454 ALAEPALDLSEFDTG
-469 GHASRANNLFVYA
+469 GHVSRPNNLFVYA

-492 FHVSVLPRD
+492 FNVSVLPRD
-501 LDGRVLTPSPLTA
+501 LDGRMLTPAPLTA

-521 RTVQTALWQPQK
+521 RVVQTTLWQPKK
-533 DLPGYVERAI
+533 DLVGYVERAI
-543 DLPLDAQTGTWMLEL
+543 DLPLDAQTGSWLLEL

-573 QVEEFLPERMKMA
+573 QVEEFLPERMKMT
-586 LTSGQDVLSPDEEL
+586 LTSEQEVLEPDEEL

-612 PAAGNRLLAT
+612 PAAGNRLLST

-630 ALAQQWPGFIFG
+630 AQAQKWPGFIFG

-656 ETALDDKG
+656 EAALDDKG
-664 RAQLDVNPNA
+664 YTQISINPNA

-702 RTVWP
+702 RSVWP
-707 ADKLIAVRPQFD
+707 AEKLIAVRPQFD
-719 SDVARENAPAGFEV
+719 SDVAREGAPAAFEV
-733 IRANAQGK
+733 IRVNAQG
-741 VEPLAQA
+741 ELQPLAQA

-784 IALKDRTQLT
+784 IALNDRTPLT

-801 YRLEITDP
+801 YRLEVADP

-818 FYAGWNAQDADAM
+818 FYAGWNAQDADSM

-844 VPAKPGDTVKLT
+844 VPAKPGDTVKVT
-856 LTPPHDGQALIT
+856 LTPPHDGQALVT

-874 LWSKWV
+874 LWSTWV

-887 EVEIPVD
+887 VVEIPVNKD
-894 KEWKRHD
+894 WKRHD

-939 VKLTAAPKVVPE
+939 VKLTAAPKTVPE

-965 KQAMVTLSAVDVGI
+965 KQATVTLSAVDVGI
-979 LNINQYATPDPLNYF
+979 LNINQYATPDPLDYF

-1045 LFSGPVAL
+1045 LFSGPVTL

-1078 FTPDNYGS
+1078 FTADNYGS
-1086 TDAEMVVAAPIVAE
+1086 TDTEMVVAAPIVAE

-1108 PGDQAAIALDVTN
+1108 PGDQAAIALDLTN

-1126 QKISVKLEALDP
+1126 QKISIKLEALDP
-1138 LAIVDGVRTVT
+1138 LAITDGVRTVT

-1155 TTLRFTAT
+1155 TTLRFNAT

-1175 TVDGQ
+1175 TIDGQ

-1195 VQPAHAPERQV
+1195 VQPAYAGERQV
-1206 RRLRLNPGES
+1206 RRLRLNPGETNV
-1216 QPAQASWVASYYPDS
+1216 AQASWVSSYYPDS
-1231 TTVSLTVSNR
+1231 ALVSLTVSNR

-1248 LVEDLLNYPYGCTEQ
+1248 LVEGLLAYPYGCAEQ
-1263 TISATM
+1263 TISRAL
-1269 PWVMLDEESAK
+1269 PWVLIDDAVAK

-1285 PRTQAERA
+1285 PHSQVERA
-1293 AKVAGAIGRLSGMR
+1293 AQVSGAIGRLSGMR
-1307 NSVGSYNL
+1307 NAVGSYNL

-1331 GFMQDARDRGF
+1331 GFLQDARDQGF
-1342 DVPESS
+1342 EVPEAT
-1348 LDRSRT
+1348 LDRSRQ

-1361 QSTGAFGTWSANLRR
+1361 QTSNSFGTWSVNLRR
-1376 NVEANRIDSSDAN
+1376 NIEAGRIDSSDAN
-1389 VLREDHRRFAGLA
+1389 ILREDHRRFAGLS
-1402 TAALVLARDKK
+1402 TAVLALARDKK

-1436 VQLAAAFKLMGDEG
+1436 IQLAAAFKLMGDEG
-1450 RMKQALDLAMTRAY
+1450 RMKSALDAAMTREY
-1464 GININNRSSAYYDEW
+1464 GFPRRNYNAYYDEW
-1479 MGDYGSSVRD
+1479 LGDYGSSVRD
-1489 YALSYALVSQY
+1489 YALSYALANQY
-1500 ELRHERSENLLNQ
+1500 GLKHERLENLLTQ
-1513 LSSRLGNR
+1513 LTSRLGNR
-1521 SYLSTQEQM
+1521 SYLSTQERM
-1530 ALLLAARAAGGSKNT
+1530 ALLMAARAIGGDKGT
-1545 PWEAVL
+1545 PWEAAL
-1551 TVNGERKPLSGGKS
+1551 TVNGVRKPLDGGKS
-1565 DQTVSLAAADLAGTQ
+1565 DQTVGLTAADLANTQ
-1580 IQNTG
+1580 ILNTG
-1585 SQSLFVEY
+1585 AQSLFLEY
-1593 DIQGSPTATP
+1593 DIQGSPTVAP
-1603 APRNDIIQLKRGWYR
+1603 KPRNDVIQLKRGWYR
-1618 PDGRPWDGG
+1618 PDGKPWDGG
-1627 TLQTGDMLVVWV
+1627 TLQSGDMLVVWV

-1646 IPDGLLV
+1646 IPDALIE

-1667 SQSPEMQDWKIG
+1667 SQSPEMQEWTIG
-1679 GRRVADA
+1679 GRRVAEA

>member
-1 MRVGSSAAKERC
+1 M
-13 ILVGGEGFAVSG
+13 SG
-25 KFNKTWLAVAGVAVL
+25 KVSKTWLAVAGVVVL
-40 AGALG
+40 AGAIG
-45 VGWWMGKGQQPATPA
+45 VGWWMGKDKQAPAPT
-60 AVPAAQTATAAA
+60 AVPAVSAPAQAPATAAPA
-72 PQAANGGAPALP
+72 ETKPALG
-84 ATATVGAADPFAAL
+84 ASATVGAPDPFAAL
-98 NCQPRQYNDALSLA
+98 TCQPRQYNDALSLS

-117 PVDAKSNLDA
+117 PVNAKAKLDD
-127 FLQVTDTGSTAGK
+127 FLQVTDLGASSGK
-140 ADEDSE
+140 ADQDSE
-146 SAAAAGQQPAS
+146 SAASDQPAS
-157 VRPGDSAPKGKIV
+157 VKPGDSAPQGKIV
-170 KGNWVVGD
+170 KGSWIVGD
-178 NPRVVY
+178 NPRMVY
-184 FPYVQPQR
+184 FPYIQPQR
-192 SYAITVRSGLPG
+192 KYAITVRSGLPG
-204 AGEKVALAEA
+204 AADKVVLTQA
-214 SHCEVSTQAMPPSFY
+214 SNCEVNTQAMPPSFY

-252 PEVDVQFL
+252 SEVDVQFL
-260 RVSPERVPELFDTVL
+260 RVAPDRVPELFETVL
-275 GVGRT
+275 GIGRKT
-280 PAASEDEDDN
+280 ADTSDDEDEGGYNEDDA
-290 GYDENDWRYAGNR
+290 WRYSDNR
-303 SLKGSVSNW
+303 GLKGSVSNW

-320 TTSVYQGRFI
+320 TTSVYQGRFL

-339 VTFLPVEGIK
+339 VTFLPVEGVK
-349 ELQEPGIYVAVMSQ
+349 ELQEPGIYIAVMSQ
-363 PGRFRYESQVTYFY
+363 PGRFRYEYQVTYFY

-391 IEAYSVSLKSGQ
+391 VEAYSVSLKSGQ
-403 AISGAVFEL
+403 AIPGAVFEL

-418 PLAKA
+418 TLAKA

-434 GSFANARVIRAS
+434 GSFTNARVIRAS

-454 ALGEPALDLSEFDTG
+454 ALAEPALDLSEFDTG
-469 GHASRANNLFVYA
+469 GHVSRPNNLFVYA

-492 FHVSVLPRD
+492 FNVSVLPRD
-501 LDGRVLTPSPLTA
+501 LDGRMLTPAPLTA

-521 RTVQTALWQPQK
+521 RVVQTTLWQPKK
-533 DLPGYVERAI
+533 DLVGYVERAI
-543 DLPLDAQTGTWMLEL
+543 DLPLDAQTGSWLLEL

-573 QVEEFLPERMKMA
+573 QVEEFLPERMKMT
-586 LTSGQDVLSPDEEL
+586 LTSEQEVLEPDEEL

-612 PAAGNRLLAT
+612 PAAGNRLLST

-630 ALAQQWPGFIFG
+630 AQAQKWPGFIFG

-656 ETALDDKG
+656 EAALDDKG
-664 RAQLDVNPNA
+664 YAQISINPNA

-702 RTVWP
+702 RSVWP
-707 ADKLIAVRPQFD
+707 AEKLIAVRPQFD
-719 SDVARENAPAGFEV
+719 SDVAREGAPAAFEV
-733 IRANAQGK
+733 IRVNAQG
-741 VEPLAQA
+741 ELQPLAQA

-784 IALKDRTQLT
+784 IALNDRTPLT

-801 YRLEITDP
+801 YRLEVADP

-818 FYAGWNAQDADAM
+818 FYAGWNAQDADSM

-844 VPAKPGDTVKLT
+844 VPAKPGDTVKVT
-856 LTPPHDGQALIT
+856 LTPPHDGQALVT

-874 LWSKWV
+874 LWSTWV

-887 EVEIPVD
+887 VVEIPVSKD
-894 KEWKRHD
+894 WKRHD

-939 VKLTAAPKVVPE
+939 VKLTAAPKTVPE

-965 KQAMVTLSAVDVGI
+965 KQATVTLSAVDVGI
-979 LNINQYATPDPLNYF
+979 LNINQYATPDPLDYF

-1045 LFSGPVAL
+1045 LFSGPVTL

-1078 FTPDNYGS
+1078 FTADNYGS
-1086 TDAEMVVAAPIVAE
+1086 TDTEMVVAAPIVAE

-1108 PGDQAAIALDVTN
+1108 PGDQAAIALDLTN

-1126 QKISVKLEALDP
+1126 QKISIKLEALDP
-1138 LAIVDGVRTVT
+1138 LAITDGVRTVT

-1155 TTLRFTAT
+1155 TTLRFNAT

-1175 TVDGQ
+1175 TIDGQ

-1195 VQPAHAPERQV
+1195 VQPAYAGERQV
-1206 RRLRLNPGES
+1206 RRLRLNPGETNV
-1216 QPAQASWVASYYPDS
+1216 AQASWVSSYYPDS
-1231 TTVSLTVSNR
+1231 ALVSLTVSNR

-1248 LVEDLLNYPYGCTEQ
+1248 LVEGLLAYPYGCAEQ
-1263 TISATM
+1263 TISRAL
-1269 PWVMLDEESAK
+1269 PWVLIDDAVAK

-1285 PRTQAERA
+1285 PHSQVERA
-1293 AKVAGAIGRLSGMR
+1293 AQVSGAIGRLSGMR
-1307 NSVGSYNL
+1307 NAVGSYNL

-1331 GFMQDARDRGF
+1331 GFLQDARDQGF
-1342 DVPESS
+1342 EVPEAT
-1348 LDRSRT
+1348 LDRSRQ

-1361 QSTGAFGTWSANLRR
+1361 QTSNSFGTWSVNLRR
-1376 NVEANRIDSSDAN
+1376 NIEAGRIDSSDAN
-1389 VLREDHRRFAGLA
+1389 ILREDHRRFAGLS
-1402 TAALVLARDKK
+1402 TAVLALARDKK

-1436 VQLAAAFKLMGDEG
+1436 IQLAAAFKLMGDEG
-1450 RMKQALDLAMTRAY
+1450 RMKSALDAAMTREY
-1464 GININNRSSAYYDEW
+1464 GFPRRNYNAYYDEW
-1479 MGDYGSSVRD
+1479 LGDYGSSVRD
-1489 YALSYALVSQY
+1489 YALSYALANQY
-1500 ELRHERSENLLNQ
+1500 GLKHERLENLLTQ
-1513 LSSRLGNR
+1513 LTSRLGNR
-1521 SYLSTQEQM
+1521 SYLSTQERM
-1530 ALLLAARAAGGSKNT
+1530 ALLMAARAIGGDKGT
-1545 PWEAVL
+1545 PWEAAL
-1551 TVNGERKPLSGGKS
+1551 TVNGVRKPLDGGKS
-1565 DQTVSLAAADLAGTQ
+1565 DQTVGLTAADLANTQ
-1580 IQNTG
+1580 ILNTG
-1585 SQSLFVEY
+1585 AQSLFLEY
-1593 DIQGSPTATP
+1593 DIQGSPTVAP
-1603 APRNDIIQLKRGWYR
+1603 KPRNDVIQLKRGWYR
-1618 PDGRPWDGG
+1618 PDGKPWDGG
-1627 TLQTGDMLVVWV
+1627 TLQSGDMLVVWV

-1646 IPDGLLV
+1646 IPDALIE

-1667 SQSPEMQDWKIG
+1667 SQSPEMQEWTIG
-1679 GRRVADA
+1679 GRRVAEA

>member
-1 MRVGSSAAKERC
+1 M
-13 ILVGGEGFAVSG
+13 SG
-25 KFNKTWLAVAGVAVL
+25 KISKAWLATAGVVVL
-40 AGALG
+40 AGAIG
-45 VGWWMGKGQQPATPA
+45 VGWWMGKERQPANPAPAVVSQPA
-60 AVPAAQTATAAA
+60 APA
-72 PQAANGGAPALP
+72 GGGDAKPALP
-84 ATATVGAADPFAAL
+84 ASAVVGAADPFAAL
-98 NCQPRQYNDALSLA
+98 SCQPRQYNDTLALA

-117 PVDAKSNLDA
+117 PVDAKSDLDS
-127 FLQVTDTGSTAGK
+127 FLQVTDTGSASDK
-140 ADEDSE
+140 DSE
-146 SAAAAGQQPAS
+146 SAASNGDQPAA
-157 VRPGDSAPKGKIV
+157 VRPGDSAPKGKIL

-178 NPRVVY
+178 NPRMVY

-192 SYAITVRSGLPG
+192 SYAISVRAGLPG
-204 AGEKVALAEA
+204 AGGIKLAEP
-214 SHCEVSTQAMPPSFY
+214 SNCEVNTQAMPPSFY

-252 PEVDVQFL
+252 SEVDVQFL

-275 GVGRT
+275 GIGRST
-280 PAASEDEDDN
+280 GSGEEEDSSDEDDN
-290 GYDENDWRYAGNR
+290 WRYSDNR

-320 TTSVYQGRFI
+320 TTSVYQGRFV

-349 ELQEPGIYVAVMSQ
+349 ELQEPGIYIAVMSQ
-363 PGRFRYESQVTYFY
+363 PGRFRYEYQVTYFY

-391 IEAYSVSLKSGQ
+391 IEAYSVSLKSGT

-418 PLAKA
+418 SLAKA
-423 AADAQGHVRFD
+423 AADGQGHVRFD

-469 GHASRANNLFVYA
+469 GHVSRPNNLFVYA

-492 FHVSVLPRD
+492 FNVSVLPRD
-501 LDGRVLTPSPLTA
+501 LDGRMLAPSPLTA

-521 RTVQTALWQPQK
+521 RTVLSTLWQPQK
-533 DLPGYVERAI
+533 DLPGYIERSI
-543 DLPLDAQTGTWMLEL
+543 DLPLDAQTGTWLLEL

-586 LTSGQDVLSPDEEL
+586 LTSDQEVLSPEETL

-612 PAAGNRLLAT
+612 PAAGNRLLSS

-630 ALAQQWPGFIFG
+630 ALPQQWPGFIFG
-642 DVADDT
+642 DVADDA
-648 RRSFGELP
+648 RRHFEELP

-664 RAQLDVNPNA
+664 RGQLEVDPRTG
-674 SGTHSPMKVRVSASL
+674 GTRSPMKGRVSASL

-702 RTVWP
+702 RSVWP
-707 ADKLIAVRPQFD
+707 ADRLIAVRPQFD
-719 SDVARENAPAGFEV
+719 GDVAREGAPAGFEV
-733 IRANAQGK
+733 LRVDAQGK
-741 VEPLAQA
+741 IAPLAQA
-748 QMRLF
+748 QMRLY
-753 REERQYYWRFDDQ
+753 REDRQYYWRFDDQ

-779 VDSRE
+779 LDSRE
-784 IALKDRTQLT
+784 IALNDRSQLT

-801 YRLEITDP
+801 YRLEIADP
-809 ETGETMRYR
+809 ETGQTLRYR
-818 FYAGWNAQDADAM
+818 FYAGWNAQDSDAM

-874 LWSKWV
+874 LWSTWV

-887 EVEIPVD
+887 QVEIPVD
-894 KEWKRHD
+894 KSWKRHD
-901 LYVAAAVFRPGSEG
+901 LYIAAAVFRPGSEG
-915 DRVTPARALGLAFL
+915 ARVPPARALGLTFL

-939 VKLTAAPKVVPE
+939 VKLTAPPKAVPE
-951 TKTTVRVKVDGAQG
+951 TKATVRVKVDGAQG
-965 KQAMVTLSAVDVGI
+965 KQATVTLSAVDVGI
-979 LNINQYATPDPLNYF
+979 LNINQYKTPDPLDYF

-1045 LFSGPVAL
+1045 LFSGPVKL
-1053 NAQGEADIPLDL
+1053 NEQGEADIPLDL

-1086 TDAEMVVAAPIVAE
+1086 TDTEMVVAAPIVAE

-1126 QKISVKLEALDP
+1126 QKVTVKLEALDP
-1138 LAIVDGVRTVT
+1138 LAIVDGVKTVT

-1155 TTLRFTAT
+1155 TTLRFTAP

-1175 TVDGQ
+1175 PGDGP
-1180 GGAKPVH
+1180 GGGKPLRS
-1187 IVRESVLQ
+1187 VRESVLQ
-1195 VQPAHAPERQV
+1195 VQPAYAAERQV
-1206 RRLRLNPGES
+1206 RRLRLNPGEANA
-1216 QPAQASWVASYYPDS
+1216 PQASWVASYYPDS
-1231 TTVSLTVSNR
+1231 TTVSMTVSNR
-1241 PPFNVNR
+1241 PPINVNR
-1248 LVEDLLNYPYGCTEQ
+1248 LVEGLLNYPYGCTEQ
-1263 TISATM
+1263 TISATL
-1269 PWVMLDEESAK
+1269 PWVMLDEAAAK

-1293 AKVAGAIGRLSGMR
+1293 AKVAGAIGRLAGMR
-1307 NSVGSYNL
+1307 NAVGSYNL
-1315 WSGSS
+1315 WSSSS

-1331 GFMQDARDRGF
+1331 GFMQDARDNGF
-1342 DVPESS
+1342 EVPEAS
-1348 LDRSRT
+1348 LDRSRQ

-1361 QSTGAFGTWSANLRR
+1361 QSSGAFGTWSANLKRG
-1376 NVEANRIDSSDAN
+1376 VESGRYDSSDAN
-1389 VLREDHRRFAGLA
+1389 ILREDHRRFAGLA
-1402 TAALVLARDKK
+1402 TAALALARDKK
-1413 APLSTVRQLFDNYQE
+1413 APLSTVRQLYDNYPE

-1436 VQLAAAFKLMGDEG
+1436 IQLAAAFKLMGDEG
-1450 RMKQALDLAMTRAY
+1450 RMKSALDQAVAREY
-1464 GININNRSSAYYDEW
+1464 GLNNRRNSGYYDEW
-1479 MGDYGSSVRD
+1479 LGDYGSGVRD
-1489 YALSYALVSQY
+1489 YALAFAIADKY
-1500 ELRHERSENLLNQ
+1500 ELRHERLDNLLTQ
-1513 LSSRLGNR
+1513 LASRLGNR

-1530 ALLLAARAAGGSKNT
+1530 SLLLAARAMGGDKAT
-1545 PWEAVL
+1545 PWSATL
-1551 TVNGERKPLSGGKS
+1551 TVNGSTKALAGGTS
-1565 DQTVSLAAADLAGTQ
+1565 DQTVSLSAADLAGVQ
-1580 IQNTG
+1580 LLNTG
-1585 SQSLFVEY
+1585 NQSLFVEY
-1593 DIQGSPTATP
+1593 DIQGSPTTTP
-1603 APRNDIIQLKRGWYR
+1603 APRNDVIQLKRGWYR

-1627 TLQTGDMLVVWV
+1627 SLQTGDMLVVWV

-1667 SQSPEMQDWKIG
+1667 SQSPEMQEWTIG
-1679 GRRVADA
+1679 GRRVAEA
-1686 MSDSNIK
+1686 MSDPNIK

>member
-1 MRVGSSAAKERC
+1 
-13 ILVGGEGFAVSG
+13 
-25 KFNKTWLAVAGVAVL
+25 
-40 AGALG
+40 
-45 VGWWMGKGQQPATPA
+45 MGKDRQPAPSVPAPVAASQPA
-60 AVPAAQTATAAA
+60 ATASGQGPAD
-72 PQAANGGAPALP
+72 GKPALP
-84 ATATVGAADPFAAL
+84 ASATVGAADPFAAL
-98 NCQPRQYNDALSLA
+98 NCQPRQFNDALALA

-117 PVDAKSNLDA
+117 PVDAKSGLDS
-127 FLQVTDTGSTAGK
+127 FLQVTDVGSTSGK
-140 ADEDSE
+140 ADSDSE
-146 SAAAAGQQPAS
+146 SSAAPGNVPAS
-157 VRPGDSAPKGKIV
+157 VQPGDSAPKGKIV

-178 NPRVVY
+178 NPRMVY

-192 SYAITVRSGLPG
+192 KYAITVRAGLPG
-204 AGEKVALAEA
+204 VGDKVKLAEA
-214 SHCEVSTQAMPPSFY
+214 SHCDVTTEAMPPSFY

-260 RVSPERVPELFDTVL
+260 RVSPERVPELFETVL
-275 GVGRT
+275 GIGRNT
-280 PAASEDEDDN
+280 ATESDGDDN
-290 GYDENDWRYAGNR
+290 DGYDEGDWRYSDNR

-320 TTSVYQGRFI
+320 TTSVYQGRFV
-330 TDDKPNRRH
+330 TDEKPNRRH
-339 VTFLPVEGIK
+339 VTFLPVEGVK
-349 ELQEPGIYVAVMSQ
+349 ELQEPGIYIAVMSQ
-363 PGRFRYESQVTYFY
+363 PGRFRYEYQVTYFY

-391 IEAYSVSLKSGQ
+391 IEAYSVSLKTGQ
-403 AISGAVFEL
+403 AIPGAVVEL

-418 PLAKA
+418 SLAKA
-423 AADAQGHVRFD
+423 AADSQGHVRFD
-434 GSFANARVIRAS
+434 GSFTNARVIRAS

-454 ALGEPALDLSEFDTG
+454 ALAEPALDLSEFDTG
-469 GHASRANNLFVYA
+469 GHTSRPNNLFVYS

-492 FHVSVLPRD
+492 FNVSVLPRD
-501 LDGRVLTPSPLTA
+501 LDGRILTPSPLTA

-521 RTVQTALWQPQK
+521 RVVQTTLWQPK
-533 DLPGYVERAI
+533 ADLPGYVERAI

-586 LTSGQDVLSPDEEL
+586 LTSDQDVLAPDDEL

-612 PAAGNRLLAT
+612 PAAGNRLLST

-642 DVADDT
+642 DVADDS

-656 ETALDDKG
+656 EAALDDKG
-664 RAQLDVNPNA
+664 YAQLEVNPNTA
-674 SGTHSPMKVRVSASL
+674 GTHSPMKVRVSASL

-702 RTVWP
+702 RSVWP

-719 SDVARENAPAGFEV
+719 SDVAREGAPAGFEV
-733 IRANAQGK
+733 LRVNAQGK
-741 VEPLAQA
+741 IEPLAQA
-748 QMRLF
+748 NMRLY

-772 YTETEEL
+772 YTETDEL

-784 IALKDRTQLT
+784 IALNDRAQLT

-801 YRLEITDP
+801 YRLEIADP

-818 FYAGWNAQDADAM
+818 FYAGWNSQDADSM

-874 LWSKWV
+874 LWSTWV

-887 EVEIPVD
+887 QVEIPID
-894 KEWKRHD
+894 KTWKRHD

-915 DRVTPARALGLAFL
+915 DRVTPARALGLTFL

-939 VKLTAAPKVVPE
+939 VKLTAPPKAEPE
-951 TKTTVRVKVDGAQG
+951 TKAAVRVKVDGAQG
-965 KQAMVTLSAVDVGI
+965 KQVTVTLSAVDVGI
-979 LNINQYATPDPLNYF
+979 LNINQYATPDPLDYF

-1045 LFSGPVAL
+1045 LFSGPVKL
-1053 NAQGEADIPLDL
+1053 NDKGEADIPLDL

-1086 TDAEMVVAAPIVAE
+1086 TDTEMVVAAPIVAE

-1108 PGDQAAIALDVTN
+1108 PGDQAAIALDVSN
-1121 LSGAE
+1121 LSGAD
-1126 QKISVKLEALDP
+1126 QKITIKLEALDP
-1138 LAIVDGVRTVT
+1138 LAIIDGTRTLT

-1155 TTLRFTAT
+1155 TTLRFNAT
-1163 TTGSYGLGLMRL
+1163 TTGSYGLGLIRL

-1180 GGAKPVH
+1180 GGNKPVH

-1195 VQPAHAPERQV
+1195 VQPAYAAERQM

-1216 QPAQASWVASYYPDS
+1216 QSPQASWVASYYPDS
-1231 TTVSLTVSNR
+1231 TTVSMTVSNR
-1241 PPFNVNR
+1241 PPFNVER
-1248 LVEDLLNYPYGCTEQ
+1248 LVHGLLTYPYGCTEQ
-1263 TISATM
+1263 TISAAM
-1269 PWVMLDEESAK
+1269 PWVMLDEAAAK

-1293 AKVAGAIGRLSGMR
+1293 NKVAVAIGRLAGMR
-1307 NSVGSYNL
+1307 NAVGSYNL
-1315 WSGSS
+1315 WSSS
-1320 SRDVWLTAYAV
+1320 SARDVWLTAYAV
-1331 GFMQDARDRGF
+1331 GFLQDARDNGF
-1342 DVPESS
+1342 EVPEAS
-1348 LDRSRT
+1348 LDRSRQ

-1361 QSTGAFGTWSANLRR
+1361 QSANGFGTWSVNLRR
-1376 NVEANRIDSSDAN
+1376 NMEAGRIDSDNAN

-1402 TAALVLARDKK
+1402 TAALALARDKK

-1436 VQLAAAFKLMGDEG
+1436 MQLAAAFKLMGDEG
-1450 RMKQALDLAMTRAY
+1450 RMTKALDLAMTREY
-1464 GININNRSSAYYDEW
+1464 GISRSSNAYYDEW

-1489 YALSYALVSQY
+1489 YALAYALANKY
-1500 ELRHERSENLLNQ
+1500 ELKHDRLENLLSQ

-1530 ALLLAARAAGGSKNT
+1530 ALLLAARAAGGDKGT
-1545 PWEAVL
+1545 PWEAAL
-1551 TVNGERKPLSGGKS
+1551 TVNGVRKPLAGGKS
-1565 DQTVSLAAADLAGTQ
+1565 DTVVSLTPSELASTQ
-1580 IQNTG
+1580 LTNTG

-1593 DIQGSPTATP
+1593 DIQGSPMATP
-1603 APRNDIIQLKRGWYR
+1603 APRSDVIQLKRGWYR
-1618 PDGRPWDGG
+1618 PDGKPWDGG
-1627 TLQTGDMLVVWV
+1627 TLQTGDMLVVWL

-1667 SQSPEMQDWKIG
+1667 SQSPEMQEWTIG

-1686 MSDSNIK
+1686 MSNPNIK
-1693 HREFRDDRYVAA
+1693 HSEFRDDRYVAA

-1715 FYLVRVVTPGRYA
+1715 FYLVRVVTPGRYS

-1741 IRGVGEQWSTV
+1741 LRGVGEQWSTV